1 MKYLVRDVVY
11 EVCVFGFVGRH
22 LKGDYYYVLA
32 WILFSGCYNG
42 YMEDTKFSLNQT
54 PISTILAWVESG
66 AIAIPE
72 IQRPFVWM
80 SWQVRDLMDSL
91 YQGYPVGY
99 IITWQNPDVKLK
111 DGSTSQG
118 KRILID
124 GQQRITA
131 LRAAMS
137 GLDVIDKK
145 YKKKRIAISFN
156 PLTEEFRTHTVSTIR
171 GKEWISDI
179 AEVMVNGYDT
189 LTFVE
194 EYVAKNPSLT
204 RQEVNTRLNR
214 LIQIKNKQIG
224 EIQLSPSLDINIVNE
239 IFVRINASGVNLSNA
254 DFAMSK
260 IAVYEN
266 EPGDEMGMKL
276 RKFIDYFAHLSVAP
290 EQFEIIKENDTE
302 FAKTDYFTKISWL
315 KNETDDLY
323 DPSYNDIIRVV
334 GLTQF
339 ARGKLGDI
347 VALLSGRNFE
357 TRQDEKEI
365 ADESFRKLEK
375 GLYQFTNEN
384 KFKHFVQNI
393 LRGSG
398 YDEPSMLIAR
408 NAVNY
413 AYAMY
418 LRLFDIGENH
428 TEANSLVRR
437 LLAISLLTGR
447 HSGSFETKF
456 EQDIKRI
463 QNPGD
468 LAKFVATLEKQELA
482 DIFWDSTLVDE
493 LDKPTINN
501 PFWHMFVAAQNKLL
515 KQGFLSKSNIA
526 RDLATDDVH
535 HIFPKNYLVKHGY
548 DKTKYNRIANFV
560 HLRNDINIS
569 VGDLAPRD
577 YLNDILSSKNDHHS
591 DITSEDELKSNFG
604 DNAVPILL
612 MKAVA
617 VDYEEFLK
625 QRQRLMAKM
634 LKEYYRSL

>member
-1 MKYLVRDVVY
+1 
-11 EVCVFGFVGRH
+11 
-22 LKGDYYYVLA
+22 
-32 WILFSGCYNG
+32 
-42 YMEDTKFSLNQT
+42 MEDTKFSLNQT

-131 LRAAMS
+131 LRAAIS
-137 GLDVIDKK
+137 GLNVVDKK
-145 YKKKRIAISFN
+145 YKKRRIAISFN
-156 PLTEEFRTHTVSTIR
+156 PLTEEFRTRTSSTER

-189 LTFVE
+189 LTFVD
-194 EYVAKNPSLT
+194 EYVARNPGTT
-204 RQEVNTRLNR
+204 RQEINSRLNR

-260 IAVYEN
+260 IAVYEKD
-266 EPGDEMGMKL
+266 PGDEMGMRL
-276 RKFIDYFAHLSVAP
+276 RKFIDYFAHLSAAP
-290 EQFEIIKENDTE
+290 DQFKDIAQNDTE
-302 FAKTDYFTKISWL
+302 FAKTDYFAKIAWL

-323 DPSYNDIIRVV
+323 DPTYNDIIRVV

-339 ARGKLGDI
+339 ARGKLGD
-347 VALLSGRNFE
+347 VVSLLSGRNFE

-365 ADESFRKLEK
+365 ADLSFQKLEK

-384 KFKHFVQNI
+384 KFKQFVQNI

-398 YDEPSMLIAR
+398 YDEPNMLIAR

-413 AYAMY
+413 VYAMY
-418 LRLFDIGENH
+418 LRLLDIGENH
-428 TEANSLVRR
+428 ADANSLVRR
-437 LLAISLLTGR
+437 LLAISLMTGR
-447 HSGSFETKF
+447 HSGSFETQF

-463 QNPGD
+463 QSAGD
-468 LAKFVATLEKQELA
+468 MAKFVATLEEQELS
-482 DIFWDSTLVDE
+482 DVFWNSTLVDE
-493 LDKPTINN
+493 FDKPTTNN
-501 PFWHMFVAAQNKLL
+501 PFWHMFIAAQNKLL
-515 KQGFLSKSNIA
+515 KQSFLSKNNIA
-526 RDLATDDVH
+526 RDLATDDIH

-548 DKTKYNRIANFV
+548 DKSKYNRIANFV

-569 VGDLAPRD
+569 VSDLAPRE
-577 YLNDILSSKNDHHS
+577 YLGDILSGNNNHHS
-591 DITSEDELKSNFG
+591 DIVNEAEMVNNFEY
-604 DNAVPILL
+604 NAIPKILL
-612 MKAVA
+612 QAE
-617 VDYEEFLK
+617 VDDYDEFLR
-625 QRQRLMAKM
+625 QRQVLMAEM
-634 LKEYYRSL
+634 VREYYKTL

>member
-1 MKYLVRDVVY
+1 
-11 EVCVFGFVGRH
+11 
-22 LKGDYYYVLA
+22 
-32 WILFSGCYNG
+32 
-42 YMEDTKFSLNQT
+42 MEDTKFSLNQT

-72 IQRPFVWM
+72 IQRPFVWT
-80 SWQVRDLMDSL
+80 STQVRDLMDSL

-131 LRAAMS
+131 LRAAIS
-137 GLDVIDKK
+137 GLNVVDKK
-145 YKKKRIAISFN
+145 YKKRRIAISFN
-156 PLTEEFRTHTVSTIR
+156 PLTEEFRTRTSSTER

-189 LTFVE
+189 LTFVD
-194 EYVAKNPSLT
+194 EYVARNPGTT
-204 RQEVNTRLNR
+204 RQEINSRLNR

-260 IAVYEN
+260 IAVYEKD
-266 EPGDEMGMKL
+266 PGDEMGMRL
-276 RKFIDYFAHLSVAP
+276 RKFIDYFAHLSAAP
-290 EQFEIIKENDTE
+290 DQFKDIAQNDTE
-302 FAKTDYFTKISWL
+302 FAKTDYFAKIAWL

-323 DPSYNDIIRVV
+323 DPTYNDIIRVV

-339 ARGKLGDI
+339 ARGKLGD
-347 VALLSGRNFE
+347 VVSLLSGRNFE

-365 ADESFRKLEK
+365 ADLSFQKLEK

-384 KFKHFVQNI
+384 KFKQFVQNI

-398 YDEPSMLIAR
+398 YDEPNMLIAR

-418 LRLFDIGENH
+418 LRLLDIGENH
-428 TEANSLVRR
+428 ADANSLVRR
-437 LLAISLLTGR
+437 LLAISLMTGR
-447 HSGSFETKF
+447 HSGSFETQF

-463 QNPGD
+463 QSTGD
-468 LAKFVATLEKQELA
+468 MAKFVATLEEQELS
-482 DIFWDSTLVDE
+482 DIFWNSTLVDE
-493 LDKPTINN
+493 FDKPTTNN
-501 PFWHMFVAAQNKLL
+501 PFWHMFIAAQNKLL
-515 KQGFLSKSNIA
+515 KQSFLSKNNIA
-526 RDLATDDVH
+526 RDLATDDIH

-548 DKTKYNRIANFV
+548 DKSKYNRIANFV

-569 VGDLAPRD
+569 VSDLAPRE
-577 YLNDILSSKNDHHS
+577 YLGDILSGGNNHHS
-591 DITSEDELKSNFG
+591 DIVNEAEMINNFK
-604 DNAVPILL
+604 DNAIPKILL
-612 MKAVA
+612 QAE
-617 VDYEEFLK
+617 VDDYDEFL
-625 QRQRLMAKM
+625 RQGKC
-634 LKEYYRSL
+634 

>member
-1 MKYLVRDVVY
+1 
-11 EVCVFGFVGRH
+11 
-22 LKGDYYYVLA
+22 
-32 WILFSGCYNG
+32 
-42 YMEDTKFSLNQT
+42 MEDTKFSLNQT

-72 IQRPFVWM
+72 IQRPFVWT
-80 SWQVRDLMDSL
+80 STQVRDLMDSL

-131 LRAAMS
+131 LRAAIS
-137 GLDVIDKK
+137 GLNVVDKK
-145 YKKKRIAISFN
+145 YKKRRIAISFN
-156 PLTEEFRTHTVSTIR
+156 PLTEEFRTRTSSTER

-189 LTFVE
+189 LTFVD
-194 EYVAKNPSLT
+194 EYVARNPGTT
-204 RQEVNTRLNR
+204 RQEINSRLNL

-260 IAVYEN
+260 IAVYEKD
-266 EPGDEMGMKL
+266 PGDEMGMRL
-276 RKFIDYFAHLSVAP
+276 RKFIDYFAHLSAAP
-290 EQFEIIKENDTE
+290 DQFKDIAQNDTE
-302 FAKTDYFTKISWL
+302 FAKTDYFAKIAWL

-323 DPSYNDIIRVV
+323 DPTYNDIIRVV

-339 ARGKLGDI
+339 ARGKLGD
-347 VALLSGRNFE
+347 VVSLLSGRNFE

-365 ADESFRKLEK
+365 ADLSFQKLEK

-384 KFKHFVQNI
+384 KFKQFVQNI

-398 YDEPSMLIAR
+398 YDEPNMLIAR

-418 LRLFDIGENH
+418 LRLLDVGENH
-428 TEANSLVRR
+428 ADANSLVRR
-437 LLAISLLTGR
+437 LLAISLMTGR
-447 HSGSFETKF
+447 HSGSFETQF

-463 QNPGD
+463 QSAGD
-468 LAKFVATLEKQELA
+468 MVKFIATLEEQELS
-482 DIFWDSTLVDE
+482 DVFWNSTLVDE
-493 LDKPTINN
+493 FDKPTTNN
-501 PFWHMFVAAQNKLL
+501 PFWHMFIAAQNKLL
-515 KQGFLSKSNIA
+515 KQSFLSKNNIA
-526 RDLATDDVH
+526 RDLATDDIH

-548 DKTKYNRIANFV
+548 DKSKYNRIANFV

-569 VGDLAPRD
+569 VSDLAPRE
-577 YLNDILSSKNDHHS
+577 YLGDIISGGNNHHS
-591 DITSEDELKSNFG
+591 DIVNEAEMINNFK
-604 DNAVPILL
+604 DNAIPKILL
-612 MKAVA
+612 QAE
-617 VDYEEFLK
+617 VDDYDEFLR
-625 QRQRLMAKM
+625 QRQVLMAEM
-634 LKEYYRSL
+634 VREYYKTL

>member
-1 MKYLVRDVVY
+1 
-11 EVCVFGFVGRH
+11 
-22 LKGDYYYVLA
+22 
-32 WILFSGCYNG
+32 
-42 YMEDTKFSLNQT
+42 MEDTKFSLNQT

-72 IQRPFVWM
+72 IQRPFVWT
-80 SWQVRDLMDSL
+80 STQVRDLMDSL

-131 LRAAMS
+131 LRVAIS
-137 GLDVIDKK
+137 GLNVVDKK
-145 YKKKRIAISFN
+145 YKKRRIAISFN
-156 PLTEEFRTHTVSTIR
+156 PLTEEFRTRTSSTER
-171 GKEWISDI
+171 GKEWIGDI

-189 LTFVE
+189 LTFVD
-194 EYVAKNPSLT
+194 EYVARNPGTT
-204 RQEVNTRLNR
+204 RQKVNARLNR

-260 IAVYEN
+260 IAVYEKD
-266 EPGDEMGMKL
+266 PGDEMGMRL
-276 RKFIDYFAHLSVAP
+276 RKFIDYFAHLSAAP
-290 EQFEIIKENDTE
+290 DQFKDIAQNDTE
-302 FAKTDYFTKISWL
+302 FAKTDYFAKIAWL

-323 DPSYNDIIRVV
+323 DPTYNDIIRVV

-339 ARGKLGDI
+339 ARGKLGD
-347 VALLSGRNFE
+347 VVSLLSGRNFE

-365 ADESFRKLEK
+365 ADLSFQKLEK

-384 KFKHFVQNI
+384 KFKQFVQNI

-398 YDEPSMLIAR
+398 YDEPNMLIAR

-418 LRLFDIGENH
+418 LRLLDIGENH
-428 TEANSLVRR
+428 ADANSLVRR
-437 LLAISLLTGR
+437 LLAISLMTGR
-447 HSGSFETKF
+447 HSGSFETQF

-463 QNPGD
+463 QSAGD
-468 LAKFVATLEKQELA
+468 MAKFIATLEEQELS
-482 DIFWDSTLVDE
+482 DVFWNSTLVDE
-493 LDKPTINN
+493 FDKPTTNN
-501 PFWHMFVAAQNKLL
+501 PFWHMFIAAQNKLL
-515 KQGFLSKSNIA
+515 KQSFLSKNNIA
-526 RDLATDDVH
+526 RDLATDDIH

-548 DKTKYNRIANFV
+548 DKSKYNRIANFV

-569 VGDLAPRD
+569 VSDLAPRE
-577 YLNDILSSKNDHHS
+577 YLGDILSGGNNHHS
-591 DITSEDELKSNFG
+591 DIVNKAEMVNNFE
-604 DNAVPILL
+604 DNAVPKILL
-612 MKAVA
+612 RAEA
-617 VDYEEFLK
+617 DDYDEFLQ
-625 QRQRLMAKM
+625 QRQVLMAEM
-634 LKEYYRSL
+634 VREYYKGL

>member
-1 MKYLVRDVVY
+1 
-11 EVCVFGFVGRH
+11 
-22 LKGDYYYVLA
+22 
-32 WILFSGCYNG
+32 
-42 YMEDTKFSLNQT
+42 MEDTKFSLNQT

-72 IQRPFVWM
+72 IQRPFVWT
-80 SWQVRDLMDSL
+80 STQVRDLMDSL

-99 IITWQNPDVKLK
+99 IITWQNPDIKLK
-111 DGSTSQG
+111 DGTTSQG

-131 LRAAMS
+131 LRAAIS
-137 GLDVIDKK
+137 GLNVVDKK
-145 YKKKRIAISFN
+145 YKKRRIAISFN
-156 PLTEEFRTHTVSTIR
+156 PLTEEFRTRTSSTER

-189 LTFVE
+189 LTFVD
-194 EYVAKNPSLT
+194 EYVARNPGTT
-204 RQEVNTRLNR
+204 RQKVNARLNR

-260 IAVYEN
+260 IAVYEKD
-266 EPGDEMGMKL
+266 PGDEMGMRL
-276 RKFIDYFAHLSVAP
+276 RKFIDYFAHLSAAP
-290 EQFEIIKENDTE
+290 DQFKDIAQNDTE
-302 FAKTDYFTKISWL
+302 FAKTDYFAKIAWL

-323 DPSYNDIIRVV
+323 DPTYSDIIRVV

-339 ARGKLGDI
+339 ARGKLGD
-347 VALLSGRNFE
+347 VVSLLSGRNFE

-365 ADESFRKLEK
+365 ADLSFQKLEK

-384 KFKHFVQNI
+384 KFKQFVQNI

-398 YDEPSMLIAR
+398 YDEPNMLIAR

-418 LRLFDIGENH
+418 LRLLDVGENH
-428 TEANSLVRR
+428 ADANSLVRR
-437 LLAISLLTGR
+437 LLAISLMTGR
-447 HSGSFETKF
+447 HSGSFETQF

-463 QNPGD
+463 QSSGD
-468 LAKFVATLEKQELA
+468 MAKFIAMLEEQELSEV
-482 DIFWDSTLVDE
+482 FWNSTLVDE
-493 LDKPTINN
+493 FDKPTTNN
-501 PFWHMFVAAQNKLL
+501 PFWHMFIAAQNKLL
-515 KQGFLSKSNIA
+515 KQSFLSKNNIA
-526 RDLATDDVH
+526 RDLATDDIH

-548 DKTKYNRIANFV
+548 DKSKYNRIANFV

-569 VGDLAPRD
+569 VSDLAPRE
-577 YLNDILSSKNDHHS
+577 YLGDILSGGNNHHS
-591 DITSEDELKSNFG
+591 DIVNEAEMVNNFK
-604 DNAVPILL
+604 DNAIPKILL
-612 MKAVA
+612 QAEA
-617 VDYEEFLK
+617 DDYDEFLQ
-625 QRQRLMAKM
+625 QRQRLMAEM
-634 LKEYYRSL
+634 VRDYYKGL

>member
-1 MKYLVRDVVY
+1 
-11 EVCVFGFVGRH
+11 
-22 LKGDYYYVLA
+22 
-32 WILFSGCYNG
+32 
-42 YMEDTKFSLNQT
+42 MEDTKFSLNQT

-72 IQRPFVWM
+72 IQRPFVWT
-80 SWQVRDLMDSL
+80 STQVRDLMDSL

-131 LRAAMS
+131 LRVAIS
-137 GLDVIDKK
+137 GLNVVDKK
-145 YKKKRIAISFN
+145 YKKRRIAISFN
-156 PLTEEFRTHTVSTIR
+156 PLTEEFRTRTSSTER
-171 GKEWISDI
+171 GKEWIGDI

-189 LTFVE
+189 LTFVD
-194 EYVAKNPSLT
+194 EYVARNPGTT
-204 RQEVNTRLNR
+204 RQKVNARLNR

-260 IAVYEN
+260 IAVYEKD
-266 EPGDEMGMKL
+266 PGDEMGMRL
-276 RKFIDYFAHLSVAP
+276 RKFIDYFAHLSAAP
-290 EQFEIIKENDTE
+290 DQFKDIAQNDTE
-302 FAKTDYFTKISWL
+302 FAKTDYFAKIAWL

-323 DPSYNDIIRVV
+323 DPTYNDIIRVV

-339 ARGKLGDI
+339 ARGKLGD
-347 VALLSGRNFE
+347 VVSLLSGRNFE

-365 ADESFRKLEK
+365 ADLSFQKLEK

-384 KFKHFVQNI
+384 KFKQFVQNI

-398 YDEPSMLIAR
+398 YDEPNMLIAR

-418 LRLFDIGENH
+418 LRLLDIGENH
-428 TEANSLVRR
+428 ADANSLVRR
-437 LLAISLLTGR
+437 LLAISLMTGR
-447 HSGSFETKF
+447 HSGSFETQF

-463 QNPGD
+463 QSTGD
-468 LAKFVATLEKQELA
+468 MAKFVATLEEQELS
-482 DIFWDSTLVDE
+482 DIFWNSTLVDE
-493 LDKPTINN
+493 FDKPTTNN
-501 PFWHMFVAAQNKLL
+501 PFWHMFIAAQNKLL
-515 KQGFLSKSNIA
+515 KQSFLSKNNIA
-526 RDLATDDVH
+526 RDLATDDIH

-548 DKTKYNRIANFV
+548 DKSKYNRIANFV

-569 VGDLAPRD
+569 VSDLAPRE
-577 YLNDILSSKNDHHS
+577 YLGDILSGGNNHHS
-591 DITSEDELKSNFG
+591 DIVNKAEMVNNFE
-604 DNAVPILL
+604 DNAVPKILL
-612 MKAVA
+612 RAEA
-617 VDYEEFLK
+617 DDYDEFLQ
-625 QRQRLMAKM
+625 QRQVLMAEM
-634 LKEYYRSL
+634 VREYYKGL

>member
-1 MKYLVRDVVY
+1 
-11 EVCVFGFVGRH
+11 
-22 LKGDYYYVLA
+22 
-32 WILFSGCYNG
+32 
-42 YMEDTKFSLNQT
+42 MEDTKFSLNQT

-131 LRAAMS
+131 LRAAIS
-137 GLDVIDKK
+137 GLNVVDKK
-145 YKKKRIAISFN
+145 YKKRRIAISFN
-156 PLTEEFRTHTVSTIR
+156 PLTEEFRTRTSSTER

-189 LTFVE
+189 LTFVD
-194 EYVAKNPSLT
+194 EYVARNPGTT
-204 RQEVNTRLNR
+204 RQEINSRLNR

-260 IAVYEN
+260 IAVYEKD
-266 EPGDEMGMKL
+266 PGDEMGMRL
-276 RKFIDYFAHLSVAP
+276 RKFIDYFAHLSAAP
-290 EQFEIIKENDTE
+290 DQFKDIAQNDTE
-302 FAKTDYFTKISWL
+302 FAKTDYFAKIAWL

-323 DPSYNDIIRVV
+323 DPTYNDIIRVV

-339 ARGKLGDI
+339 ARGKLGD
-347 VALLSGRNFE
+347 VVSLLSGRNFE

-365 ADESFRKLEK
+365 ADLSFQKLEK

-384 KFKHFVQNI
+384 KFKQFVQNI

-398 YDEPSMLIAR
+398 YDEPNMLIAR

-418 LRLFDIGENH
+418 LRLLDIGENH
-428 TEANSLVRR
+428 ADANSLVRR
-437 LLAISLLTGR
+437 LLAISLMTGR
-447 HSGSFETKF
+447 HSGGFETQF

-463 QNPGD
+463 QSAGD
-468 LAKFVATLEKQELA
+468 MAKFIATLEEQELS
-482 DIFWDSTLVDE
+482 DVFWSSTLVDE
-493 LDKPTINN
+493 FDKPTTNN
-501 PFWHMFVAAQNKLL
+501 PFWHMFIAAQNKLL
-515 KQGFLSKSNIA
+515 KQSFLSKNNIA
-526 RDLATDDVH
+526 RDLATDDIH

-548 DKTKYNRIANFV
+548 DKSKYNRIANFV
-560 HLRNDINIS
+560 HLRNDINILVS
-569 VGDLAPRD
+569 DLAPRE
-577 YLNDILSSKNDHHS
+577 YLGDILSGNNNHHS
-591 DITSEDELKSNFG
+591 DIVNEAEMINNFE
-604 DNAVPILL
+604 DNAIPKILL
-612 MKAVA
+612 QAE
-617 VDYEEFLK
+617 VDDYDEFLR
-625 QRQRLMAKM
+625 QRQVLMAEM
-634 LKEYYRSL
+634 VREYYKTL

>member
-1 MKYLVRDVVY
+1 
-11 EVCVFGFVGRH
+11 
-22 LKGDYYYVLA
+22 
-32 WILFSGCYNG
+32 
-42 YMEDTKFSLNQT
+42 MEDTKFSLNQT

-72 IQRPFVWM
+72 IQRPFVWT
-80 SWQVRDLMDSL
+80 STQVRDLMDSL

-131 LRAAMS
+131 LRAAIS
-137 GLDVIDKK
+137 GLNVVDKK
-145 YKKKRIAISFN
+145 YKKRRIAISFN
-156 PLTEEFRTHTVSTIR
+156 PLTEEFRTRTSSTER

-189 LTFVE
+189 LTFVD
-194 EYVAKNPSLT
+194 EYVARNPGTT
-204 RQEVNTRLNR
+204 RQEINSRLNR

-260 IAVYEN
+260 IAVYEKD
-266 EPGDEMGMKL
+266 PGDEMGMRL
-276 RKFIDYFAHLSVAP
+276 RKFIDYFAHLSAAP
-290 EQFEIIKENDTE
+290 DQFKDIAQNDTE
-302 FAKTDYFTKISWL
+302 FAKTDYFAKIAWL

-323 DPSYNDIIRVV
+323 DPTYNDIIRVV

-339 ARGKLGDI
+339 ARGKLGD
-347 VALLSGRNFE
+347 VVSLLSGRNFE

-365 ADESFRKLEK
+365 ADLSFQKLEK

-384 KFKHFVQNI
+384 KFKQFVQNI

-398 YDEPSMLIAR
+398 YDEPNMLIAR

-418 LRLFDIGENH
+418 LRLLDIGENH
-428 TEANSLVRR
+428 ADANSLVRR
-437 LLAISLLTGR
+437 LLAISLMTGR
-447 HSGSFETKF
+447 HSGSFETQF

-463 QNPGD
+463 QSTGD
-468 LAKFVATLEKQELA
+468 MAKFVATLEEQELS
-482 DIFWDSTLVDE
+482 DIFWNSTLVDE
-493 LDKPTINN
+493 FDKPTTNN
-501 PFWHMFVAAQNKLL
+501 PFWHMFIAAQNKLL
-515 KQGFLSKSNIA
+515 KQSFLSKNNIA
-526 RDLATDDVH
+526 RDLATDDIH

-548 DKTKYNRIANFV
+548 DKSKYNRIANFV

-569 VGDLAPRD
+569 VSDLAPRE
-577 YLNDILSSKNDHHS
+577 YLGDILSGGNNHHS
-591 DITSEDELKSNFG
+591 DIVNEAEMINNFE
-604 DNAVPILL
+604 DNAIPKILL
-612 MKAVA
+612 QAE
-617 VDYEEFLK
+617 VDDYDEFLR
-625 QRQRLMAKM
+625 QRQVLMAEM
-634 LKEYYRSL
+634 VREYYKTL

>member
-1 MKYLVRDVVY
+1 
-11 EVCVFGFVGRH
+11 
-22 LKGDYYYVLA
+22 
-32 WILFSGCYNG
+32 
-42 YMEDTKFSLNQT
+42 MEDTKFSLNQT

-72 IQRPFVWM
+72 IQRLFVWT
-80 SWQVRDLMDSL
+80 STQVRDLMDSL

-131 LRAAMS
+131 LRAAIS
-137 GLDVIDKK
+137 GLNVVDKK
-145 YKKKRIAISFN
+145 YKKRRIAISFN
-156 PLTEEFRTHTVSTIR
+156 PLTEEFRTRTSSTER

-189 LTFVE
+189 LTFVD
-194 EYVAKNPSLT
+194 EYVARNPGTT
-204 RQEVNTRLNR
+204 RQEINSRLNR

-260 IAVYEN
+260 IAVYEKD
-266 EPGDEMGMKL
+266 PGDEMGMRL
-276 RKFIDYFAHLSVAP
+276 RKFIDYFAHLSAAP
-290 EQFEIIKENDTE
+290 DQFKDIAQNDTE
-302 FAKTDYFTKISWL
+302 FAKTDYFAKIAWL

-323 DPSYNDIIRVV
+323 DPIYNDIIRVV

-339 ARGKLGDI
+339 ARGKLGD
-347 VALLSGRNFE
+347 VVSLLSGRNFE

-365 ADESFRKLEK
+365 ADLSFQKLEK

-384 KFKHFVQNI
+384 KFKQFVQNI

-398 YDEPSMLIAR
+398 YDEPNMLIAR

-418 LRLFDIGENH
+418 LRLLDIGENH
-428 TEANSLVRR
+428 ADANSLVRR
-437 LLAISLLTGR
+437 LLAISLMTGR
-447 HSGSFETKF
+447 HSGGFETQF

-463 QNPGD
+463 QSAGD
-468 LAKFVATLEKQELA
+468 MAKFIATLEEQELS
-482 DIFWDSTLVDE
+482 DVFWNSTLVDE
-493 LDKPTINN
+493 FDKPTTNN
-501 PFWHMFVAAQNKLL
+501 PFWHMFIAAQNKLL
-515 KQGFLSKSNIA
+515 KQSFLSKNNIA
-526 RDLATDDVH
+526 RDLATDDIH

-548 DKTKYNRIANFV
+548 DKSKYNRIANFV

-569 VGDLAPRD
+569 VSDLAPRE
-577 YLNDILSSKNDHHS
+577 YLGDILSGGNNHHS
-591 DITSEDELKSNFG
+591 DIVNEAEMINNFE
-604 DNAVPILL
+604 DNAIPKILL
-612 MKAVA
+612 QAE
-617 VDYEEFLK
+617 VDDYDEFLR
-625 QRQRLMAKM
+625 QRQVLMAEM
-634 LKEYYRSL
+634 VREYYKTL

>member
-1 MKYLVRDVVY
+1 
-11 EVCVFGFVGRH
+11 
-22 LKGDYYYVLA
+22 
-32 WILFSGCYNG
+32 
-42 YMEDTKFSLNQT
+42 MEDTKFSLNQT

-72 IQRPFVWM
+72 IQRPFVWT
-80 SWQVRDLMDSL
+80 STQVRDLMDSL

-131 LRAAMS
+131 LRAAIS
-137 GLDVIDKK
+137 GLNVVDKK
-145 YKKKRIAISFN
+145 YKKRRIAISFN
-156 PLTEEFRTHTVSTIR
+156 PLTEEFRTRTSSTER

-189 LTFVE
+189 LTFVD
-194 EYVAKNPSLT
+194 EYIARNPGTT
-204 RQEVNTRLNR
+204 RQEINSRLNR

-260 IAVYEN
+260 IAVYEKD
-266 EPGDEMGMKL
+266 PGDEMGMRL
-276 RKFIDYFAHLSVAP
+276 RKFIDYFAHLSAAP
-290 EQFEIIKENDTE
+290 DQFKDIAQNDTE
-302 FAKTDYFTKISWL
+302 FAKTDYFAKIAWL

-323 DPSYNDIIRVV
+323 DPTYNDIIRVV

-339 ARGKLGDI
+339 ARGKLGD
-347 VALLSGRNFE
+347 VVSLLSGRNFE

-365 ADESFRKLEK
+365 ADLSFQKLEK

-384 KFKHFVQNI
+384 KFKQFVQNS

-398 YDEPSMLIAR
+398 YDEPNMLIAR

-418 LRLFDIGENH
+418 LRLLDIGENH
-428 TEANSLVRR
+428 ADANSLVRR
-437 LLAISLLTGR
+437 LLAISLMTGR
-447 HSGSFETKF
+447 HYGGFETQF

-463 QNPGD
+463 QSAGD
-468 LAKFVATLEKQELA
+468 MAKFIATLEEQELS
-482 DIFWDSTLVDE
+482 DVFWNSTLVDE
-493 LDKPTINN
+493 FDKPTTNN
-501 PFWHMFVAAQNKLL
+501 PFWHMFIAAQNKLL
-515 KQGFLSKSNIA
+515 KQSFLSKNNIA
-526 RDLATDDVH
+526 RDLATDDIH

-548 DKTKYNRIANFV
+548 DKSKYNRIANFV
-560 HLRNDINIS
+560 YLRNDINIS
-569 VGDLAPRD
+569 VSDLAPRE
-577 YLNDILSSKNDHHS
+577 YLGDILSGGNNHHS
-591 DITSEDELKSNFG
+591 DIVNEAEMINNFE
-604 DNAVPILL
+604 DNAIPKILL
-612 MKAVA
+612 QAE
-617 VDYEEFLK
+617 VDDYDEFLR
-625 QRQRLMAKM
+625 QRQVLMAEM
-634 LKEYYRSL
+634 VREYYKTL

>member
-1 MKYLVRDVVY
+1 
-11 EVCVFGFVGRH
+11 
-22 LKGDYYYVLA
+22 
-32 WILFSGCYNG
+32 
-42 YMEDTKFSLNQT
+42 MEDTKFSLNQT

-131 LRAAMS
+131 LRAAIS

-156 PLTEEFRTHTVSTIR
+156 PLTEEFRTRTVSTVR

-194 EYVAKNPSLT
+194 EYAEKNPSLT

-290 EQFEIIKENDTE
+290 EQFDIIKENDTE

-428 TEANSLVRR
+428 AEANSLVRR

-468 LAKFVATLEKQELA
+468 LAKFVTTLEKQELS

-515 KQGFLSKSNIA
+515 KQGFLSKNNIA

-577 YLNDILSSKNDHHS
+577 YLSDILSSKNDHHS
-591 DITSEDELKSNFG
+591 DITGEDELKSNFS
-604 DNAVPILL
+604 DNAIPILL

>member
-1 MKYLVRDVVY
+1 
-11 EVCVFGFVGRH
+11 
-22 LKGDYYYVLA
+22 
-32 WILFSGCYNG
+32 
-42 YMEDTKFSLNQT
+42 MEDTRFSLNQT

-72 IQRPFVWM
+72 IQRPFVWT
-80 SWQVRDLMDSL
+80 STQVRDLMDSL

-99 IITWQNPDVKLK
+99 IITWQNPDIKLK
-111 DGSTSQG
+111 DGTTSQG

-131 LRAAMS
+131 LRAAIS
-137 GLDVIDKK
+137 GLNVVDKK
-145 YKKKRIAISFN
+145 YKKRRIAISFN
-156 PLTEEFRTHTVSTIR
+156 PLTEEFRTRTSSTER

-189 LTFVE
+189 LTFVD
-194 EYVAKNPSLT
+194 EYVARNPGTT
-204 RQEVNTRLNR
+204 RQKVNARLNR

-260 IAVYEN
+260 IAVYEKD
-266 EPGDEMGMKL
+266 PGDEMGMRL
-276 RKFIDYFAHLSVAP
+276 RKFIDYFAHLSAAP
-290 EQFEIIKENDTE
+290 DQFKDIAQNDTE
-302 FAKTDYFTKISWL
+302 FAKTDYFAKIAWL

-323 DPSYNDIIRVV
+323 DPTYSDIIRVV

-339 ARGKLGDI
+339 ARGKLGD
-347 VALLSGRNFE
+347 VVSLLSGRNFE

-365 ADESFRKLEK
+365 ADLSFQKLEK

-384 KFKHFVQNI
+384 KFKQFVQNI

-398 YDEPSMLIAR
+398 YDEPNMLIAR

-418 LRLFDIGENH
+418 LRLLDVGENH
-428 TEANSLVRR
+428 ADANSLVRR
-437 LLAISLLTGR
+437 LLAISLMTGR
-447 HSGSFETKF
+447 HSGSFETQF

-463 QNPGD
+463 QSSGD
-468 LAKFVATLEKQELA
+468 MAKFIAMLEEQELSEV
-482 DIFWDSTLVDE
+482 FWNSTLVDE
-493 LDKPTINN
+493 FDKPTTNN
-501 PFWHMFVAAQNKLL
+501 PFWHMFIAAQNKLL
-515 KQGFLSKSNIA
+515 KQSFLSKNNIA
-526 RDLATDDVH
+526 RDLATDDIH

-548 DKTKYNRIANFV
+548 DKSKYNRIANFV

-569 VGDLAPRD
+569 VSDLAPRE
-577 YLNDILSSKNDHHS
+577 YLGDILSGGNNHHS
-591 DITSEDELKSNFG
+591 DIVNEAEMVNNFK
-604 DNAVPILL
+604 DNAIPKILL
-612 MKAVA
+612 QAEA
-617 VDYEEFLK
+617 DDYDEFLQ
-625 QRQRLMAKM
+625 QRQRLMAEM
-634 LKEYYRSL
+634 VRDYYKGL

>member
-1 MKYLVRDVVY
+1 
-11 EVCVFGFVGRH
+11 
-22 LKGDYYYVLA
+22 
-32 WILFSGCYNG
+32 
-42 YMEDTKFSLNQT
+42 MEDTKFSLNQT

-72 IQRPFVWM
+72 IQRPFVWT
-80 SWQVRDLMDSL
+80 STQVRDLMDSL

-99 IITWQNPDVKLK
+99 IITCQNPDVKLK

-131 LRAAMS
+131 LRAAIS
-137 GLDVIDKK
+137 GLNVVDKK
-145 YKKKRIAISFN
+145 YKKRRIAISFN
-156 PLTEEFRTHTVSTIR
+156 PLTEEFRTRTSSTER

-189 LTFVE
+189 LTFVD
-194 EYVAKNPSLT
+194 EYVARNPGTT
-204 RQEVNTRLNR
+204 RQEINSRLNR

-260 IAVYEN
+260 IAVYEKD
-266 EPGDEMGMKL
+266 PGDEMGMRL
-276 RKFIDYFAHLSVAP
+276 RKFIDYFAHLSAAP
-290 EQFEIIKENDTE
+290 DQFKDIAQNDSE
-302 FAKTDYFTKISWL
+302 FAKTDYFAKIAWL

-323 DPSYNDIIRVV
+323 DPTYNDIIRVV

-339 ARGKLGDI
+339 ARGKLGD
-347 VALLSGRNFE
+347 VVSLLSGRNFE

-365 ADESFRKLEK
+365 ADLSFQKLEK

-384 KFKHFVQNI
+384 KFKQFVQNI

-398 YDEPSMLIAR
+398 YDEPNMLIAR

-418 LRLFDIGENH
+418 LRLLDIGENH
-428 TEANSLVRR
+428 ADANSLVRR
-437 LLAISLLTGR
+437 LLAISLMTGR
-447 HSGSFETKF
+447 HSGGFETQF

-463 QNPGD
+463 QSAGD
-468 LAKFVATLEKQELA
+468 MAKFIATLEEQELS
-482 DIFWDSTLVDE
+482 DVFWNSTLVDE
-493 LDKPTINN
+493 FDKPTTNN
-501 PFWHMFVAAQNKLL
+501 PFWHMFIAAQNKLL
-515 KQGFLSKSNIA
+515 KQSFLSKNNIA
-526 RDLATDDVH
+526 RDLATDDIH

-548 DKTKYNRIANFV
+548 DKSKYNRIANFV

-569 VGDLAPRD
+569 VSDLAPRE
-577 YLNDILSSKNDHHS
+577 YLGDILSGGNNHHS
-591 DITSEDELKSNFG
+591 DIVNEAEMINNFE
-604 DNAVPILL
+604 DNAIPKILL
-612 MKAVA
+612 QAE
-617 VDYEEFLK
+617 VDDYDEFLQ
-625 QRQRLMAKM
+625 QRQVLMAEM
-634 LKEYYRSL
+634 VREYYKTL

>member
-1 MKYLVRDVVY
+1 
-11 EVCVFGFVGRH
+11 
-22 LKGDYYYVLA
+22 
-32 WILFSGCYNG
+32 
-42 YMEDTKFSLNQT
+42 MEDTKFSLNQT

-72 IQRPFVWM
+72 IQRPFVWT
-80 SWQVRDLMDSL
+80 STQVRDLMDSL

-131 LRAAMS
+131 LRAAIS
-137 GLDVIDKK
+137 GLNVVDKK
-145 YKKKRIAISFN
+145 YKKRRIAISFN
-156 PLTEEFRTHTVSTIR
+156 PLTEEFRTRTSSTER

-189 LTFVE
+189 LTFVD
-194 EYVAKNPSLT
+194 EYVARNPGTT
-204 RQEVNTRLNR
+204 RQEINSRLNL

-260 IAVYEN
+260 IAVYEKD
-266 EPGDEMGMKL
+266 PGDEMGMRL
-276 RKFIDYFAHLSVAP
+276 RKFIDYFAHLSAAP
-290 EQFEIIKENDTE
+290 DQFKDIAQNDTE
-302 FAKTDYFTKISWL
+302 FAKTDYFAKIAWL

-323 DPSYNDIIRVV
+323 DPTYNDIIRVV

-339 ARGKLGDI
+339 VRGKLGD
-347 VALLSGRNFE
+347 VVSLLSGRNFE

-365 ADESFRKLEK
+365 ADLSFQKLEK

-384 KFKHFVQNI
+384 KFKQFVQNI

-398 YDEPSMLIAR
+398 YDEPNMLIAR

-418 LRLFDIGENH
+418 LRLLDIGENH
-428 TEANSLVRR
+428 ADANSLVRR
-437 LLAISLLTGR
+437 LLAISLMTGR
-447 HSGSFETKF
+447 HSGGFETQF

-463 QNPGD
+463 QSAGD
-468 LAKFVATLEKQELA
+468 MAKFIATLEEQELS
-482 DIFWDSTLVDE
+482 DVFWNSTLVDE
-493 LDKPTINN
+493 FNKPTTNN
-501 PFWHMFVAAQNKLL
+501 PFWHMFIAAQNKLL
-515 KQGFLSKSNIA
+515 KQSFLSKNNIA
-526 RDLATDDVH
+526 RDLATDDIH

-548 DKTKYNRIANFV
+548 DKSKYNRIANFV

-569 VGDLAPRD
+569 VSDLAPRE
-577 YLNDILSSKNDHHS
+577 YLGDILSGNNNHHS
-591 DITSEDELKSNFG
+591 DIVNEAEMINNFK
-604 DNAVPILL
+604 DNAIPKILL
-612 MKAVA
+612 QAE
-617 VDYEEFLK
+617 VDDYDEFLQ
-625 QRQRLMAKM
+625 QRQVLMAEM
-634 LKEYYRSL
+634 VRGYYKTL

>member
-1 MKYLVRDVVY
+1 
-11 EVCVFGFVGRH
+11 
-22 LKGDYYYVLA
+22 
-32 WILFSGCYNG
+32 
-42 YMEDTKFSLNQT
+42 MEDTKFSLNQT

-131 LRAAMS
+131 LRAAIS
-137 GLDVIDKK
+137 GLNAVDKK
-145 YKKKRIAISFN
+145 YKKRRIAISFN
-156 PLTEEFRTHTVSTIR
+156 PLTEEFRTRTSSTER

-189 LTFVE
+189 LTFVD
-194 EYVAKNPSLT
+194 EYVARNPGTT
-204 RQEVNTRLNR
+204 RQEINSRLNR
-214 LIQIKNKQIG
+214 LIQIKNKQIS

-260 IAVYEN
+260 IAVYEKD
-266 EPGDEMGMKL
+266 PGDEMGMRL
-276 RKFIDYFAHLSVAP
+276 RKFIDYFAHLSAAP
-290 EQFEIIKENDTE
+290 DQFKDIAQNDTE
-302 FAKTDYFTKISWL
+302 FAKTDYFAKIAWL

-323 DPSYNDIIRVV
+323 DPTYNDIIRVV

-339 ARGKLGDI
+339 ARGKLGD
-347 VALLSGRNFE
+347 VVSLLSGRNFE

-365 ADESFRKLEK
+365 ADLPFQKLEK

-384 KFKHFVQNI
+384 KFKQFVQNI

-398 YDEPSMLIAR
+398 YDEPNMLIAR

-418 LRLFDIGENH
+418 LRLLDIGENH
-428 TEANSLVRR
+428 ADANSLVRR
-437 LLAISLLTGR
+437 LLAISLMTGR
-447 HSGSFETKF
+447 HSGGFETQF

-463 QNPGD
+463 QSAGD
-468 LAKFVATLEKQELA
+468 MAKFIATLEEQELS
-482 DIFWDSTLVDE
+482 DVFWNSTLVDE
-493 LDKPTINN
+493 FDKPTTNN
-501 PFWHMFVAAQNKLL
+501 PFWHMFIAAQNKLL
-515 KQGFLSKSNIA
+515 KQSFLSKNNIA
-526 RDLATDDVH
+526 RDLATDDIH

-548 DKTKYNRIANFV
+548 DKSKYNRIANFV

-569 VGDLAPRD
+569 VSDLAPRE
-577 YLNDILSSKNDHHS
+577 YLGDILSGNNNHHS
-591 DITSEDELKSNFG
+591 DIVNEAEMINNFE
-604 DNAVPILL
+604 DNAVPKILL
-612 MKAVA
+612 QAEA
-617 VDYEEFLK
+617 DDYDEFLQ
-625 QRQRLMAKM
+625 QRQKLMAEM
-634 LKEYYRSL
+634 VRDYYKGL

>member
-1 MKYLVRDVVY
+1 
-11 EVCVFGFVGRH
+11 
-22 LKGDYYYVLA
+22 
-32 WILFSGCYNG
+32 
-42 YMEDTKFSLNQT
+42 MEDTKFSLNQT

-131 LRAAMS
+131 LRAAIS
-137 GLDVIDKK
+137 GLNVVDKK
-145 YKKKRIAISFN
+145 YKKRRIAISFN
-156 PLTEEFRTHTVSTIR
+156 PLTEEFRTRTSSTER

-189 LTFVE
+189 LTFVD
-194 EYVAKNPSLT
+194 EYVARNPGTT
-204 RQEVNTRLNR
+204 RQEINSRLNR

-260 IAVYEN
+260 IAVYEKD
-266 EPGDEMGMKL
+266 PGDEMGMRL
-276 RKFIDYFAHLSVAP
+276 RKFIDYFTHLSAAP
-290 EQFEIIKENDTE
+290 DQFKDIAQNDTE
-302 FAKTDYFTKISWL
+302 FAKTNYFAKIAWL

-323 DPSYNDIIRVV
+323 DPTYNDIIRVV

-339 ARGKLGDI
+339 ARGKLGD
-347 VALLSGRNFE
+347 VVSLLSGRNFE

-365 ADESFRKLEK
+365 ADLSFQKLEK

-384 KFKHFVQNI
+384 KFKQFVQNI

-398 YDEPSMLIAR
+398 YDEPNMLIAR

-418 LRLFDIGENH
+418 LRLLDIGENH
-428 TEANSLVRR
+428 ADANSLVRR
-437 LLAISLLTGR
+437 LLAISLMTGR
-447 HSGSFETKF
+447 HSGGFETQF

-463 QNPGD
+463 QSAGD
-468 LAKFVATLEKQELA
+468 MAKFIATLEEQELS
-482 DIFWDSTLVDE
+482 DVFWNSTLVDE
-493 LDKPTINN
+493 FDKPTTNN
-501 PFWHMFVAAQNKLL
+501 PFWHMFIAAQNKLL
-515 KQGFLSKSNIA
+515 KQSFLSKNNIA
-526 RDLATDDVH
+526 RDLATDDIH

-548 DKTKYNRIANFV
+548 DKSKYNRIANFV

-569 VGDLAPRD
+569 VSDLAPRE
-577 YLNDILSSKNDHHS
+577 YLGDILSGGNNHHS
-591 DITSEDELKSNFG
+591 DIVNEAEMINNFE
-604 DNAVPILL
+604 DNAIPKILL
-612 MKAVA
+612 QAE
-617 VDYEEFLK
+617 VDDYDEFLR
-625 QRQRLMAKM
+625 QRQGLMAEM
-634 LKEYYRSL
+634 GREYYKTL

>member
-1 MKYLVRDVVY
+1 
-11 EVCVFGFVGRH
+11 
-22 LKGDYYYVLA
+22 
-32 WILFSGCYNG
+32 
-42 YMEDTKFSLNQT
+42 MEDTKFSLNQT

-72 IQRPFVWM
+72 IQRPFVWT
-80 SWQVRDLMDSL
+80 STQVRDLMDSL

-131 LRAAMS
+131 LRAAIS
-137 GLDVIDKK
+137 GLDVVDKK
-145 YKKKRIAISFN
+145 YKKRRIAISFN
-156 PLTEEFRTHTVSTIR
+156 PLTEEFRTRTSSTER

-189 LTFVE
+189 LTFVD
-194 EYVAKNPSLT
+194 EYVARNPGTT
-204 RQEVNTRLNR
+204 RQEINSRLNR

-260 IAVYEN
+260 IAVYEKD
-266 EPGDEMGMKL
+266 PGDEMGMRL
-276 RKFIDYFAHLSVAP
+276 RKFIDYFAHLSAAP
-290 EQFEIIKENDTE
+290 DQFKDIAQNDNE
-302 FAKTDYFTKISWL
+302 FAKTDYFSKIAWL

-323 DPSYNDIIRVV
+323 DPTYNDIIRVV

-339 ARGKLGDI
+339 ARGKLGD
-347 VALLSGRNFE
+347 VVSLLSGRNFE

-365 ADESFRKLEK
+365 ADLSFQKLEK

-384 KFKHFVQNI
+384 KFKQFVQNI

-398 YDEPSMLIAR
+398 YDEPNMLIAR

-418 LRLFDIGENH
+418 LRLLDIGENH
-428 TEANSLVRR
+428 ADANSLVRR
-437 LLAISLLTGR
+437 LLAISLMTGR
-447 HSGSFETKF
+447 HSGSFETQF

-463 QNPGD
+463 QSAGD
-468 LAKFVATLEKQELA
+468 MAKFVATLEEQELS
-482 DIFWDSTLVDE
+482 DVFWNSTLVDE
-493 LDKPTINN
+493 FDKPTTNN
-501 PFWHMFVAAQNKLL
+501 PFWHMFIAAQNKLL
-515 KQGFLSKSNIA
+515 KQSFLSKNNIA
-526 RDLATDDVH
+526 RDLATDDIH

-548 DKTKYNRIANFV
+548 DKSKYNRIANFV

-569 VGDLAPRD
+569 VSDLAPRE
-577 YLNDILSSKNDHHS
+577 YLGDILSGNNNHHS
-591 DITSEDELKSNFG
+591 DIVNEAEMVNNFEY
-604 DNAVPILL
+604 NAIPKILL
-612 MKAVA
+612 QAE
-617 VDYEEFLK
+617 VDDYDEFLR
-625 QRQRLMAKM
+625 QRQVLMAEM
-634 LKEYYRSL
+634 VREYYKTL

>member
-1 MKYLVRDVVY
+1 
-11 EVCVFGFVGRH
+11 
-22 LKGDYYYVLA
+22 
-32 WILFSGCYNG
+32 
-42 YMEDTKFSLNQT
+42 MEDTKFSLNQT

-72 IQRPFVWM
+72 IQRPFVWT
-80 SWQVRDLMDSL
+80 STQVRDLMDSL

-131 LRAAMS
+131 LRAAIS
-137 GLDVIDKK
+137 GLNVVDKK
-145 YKKKRIAISFN
+145 YKKRRIAISFN
-156 PLTEEFRTHTVSTIR
+156 PLTEEFRTRTSSTER

-189 LTFVE
+189 LTFVD
-194 EYVAKNPSLT
+194 EYVARTPGTT
-204 RQEVNTRLNR
+204 RQEINSRLNR

-260 IAVYEN
+260 IAVYEKD
-266 EPGDEMGMKL
+266 PGDEMGMRL
-276 RKFIDYFAHLSVAP
+276 RKFIDYFAHLSAAP
-290 EQFEIIKENDTE
+290 DQFKDIAQNDSE
-302 FAKTDYFTKISWL
+302 FAKTDYFAKIAWL

-323 DPSYNDIIRVV
+323 DPTYNDIIRVV

-339 ARGKLGDI
+339 ARGKLGD
-347 VALLSGRNFE
+347 VVSLLSGRNFE

-365 ADESFRKLEK
+365 ADLSFQKLEK

-384 KFKHFVQNI
+384 KFKQFVQNI

-398 YDEPSMLIAR
+398 YDEPNMLIAR

-418 LRLFDIGENH
+418 LRLLDIGENH
-428 TEANSLVRR
+428 ADANSLVRR
-437 LLAISLLTGR
+437 LLAISLMTGR
-447 HSGSFETKF
+447 HSGGFETQF

-463 QNPGD
+463 QSAGD
-468 LAKFVATLEKQELA
+468 MAKFIATLEEQELS
-482 DIFWDSTLVDE
+482 DVFWNSTLVDE
-493 LDKPTINN
+493 FNKPTTNN
-501 PFWHMFVAAQNKLL
+501 PFWHMFIAAQNKLL
-515 KQGFLSKSNIA
+515 KQSFLSKNNIA
-526 RDLATDDVH
+526 RDLATDDIH

-548 DKTKYNRIANFV
+548 DKSKYNRIANFV

-569 VGDLAPRD
+569 VSDLAPRE
-577 YLNDILSSKNDHHS
+577 YLGDILSGGNNHHS
-591 DITSEDELKSNFG
+591 DIVNEAEMINNFE
-604 DNAVPILL
+604 DNAIPKILL
-612 MKAVA
+612 QAE
-617 VDYEEFLK
+617 VDDYDEFLR
-625 QRQRLMAKM
+625 QRQVLMAEM
-634 LKEYYRSL
+634 VREYYKTL

>member
-1 MKYLVRDVVY
+1 
-11 EVCVFGFVGRH
+11 
-22 LKGDYYYVLA
+22 
-32 WILFSGCYNG
+32 
-42 YMEDTKFSLNQT
+42 MEDIKFSLNQT

-131 LRAAMS
+131 LRAAIS
-137 GLDVIDKK
+137 GLNVVDKK
-145 YKKKRIAISFN
+145 YKKRRIAISFN
-156 PLTEEFRTHTVSTIR
+156 PLTEEFRTRTSSTER

-189 LTFVE
+189 LTFVD
-194 EYVAKNPSLT
+194 EYVARNPGTT
-204 RQEVNTRLNR
+204 RQEINSRLNR

-260 IAVYEN
+260 IAVYEKD
-266 EPGDEMGMKL
+266 PGDEMGMRL
-276 RKFIDYFAHLSVAP
+276 RKFIDYFAHLSAAP
-290 EQFEIIKENDTE
+290 DQFKDIAQNDSE
-302 FAKTDYFTKISWL
+302 FAKTDYFAKIAWL

-323 DPSYNDIIRVV
+323 DPTYNDIIRVV

-339 ARGKLGDI
+339 ARGKLGD
-347 VALLSGRNFE
+347 VVSLLSGRNFE

-365 ADESFRKLEK
+365 ADLSFQKLEK
-375 GLYQFTNEN
+375 GLYQFTNKN
-384 KFKHFVQNI
+384 KFKQFVQNI

-398 YDEPSMLIAR
+398 YDEPNMLIAR

-418 LRLFDIGENH
+418 LRLLDIGENH
-428 TEANSLVRR
+428 ADANSLVRR
-437 LLAISLLTGR
+437 LLAISLMTGR
-447 HSGSFETKF
+447 HSGSFETQF

-463 QNPGD
+463 QSAGD
-468 LAKFVATLEKQELA
+468 MAKFVATLEEQELS
-482 DIFWDSTLVDE
+482 DVFWNSTLVDE
-493 LDKPTINN
+493 FDKPTTNN
-501 PFWHMFVAAQNKLL
+501 PFWHMFIAAQNKLL
-515 KQGFLSKSNIA
+515 KQSFLSKNNIA
-526 RDLATDDVH
+526 RDLATDDIH

-548 DKTKYNRIANFV
+548 DKSKYNRIANFV

-569 VGDLAPRD
+569 VSDLAPRE
-577 YLNDILSSKNDHHS
+577 YLGDILSGRNNHHS
-591 DITSEDELKSNFG
+591 DIIKEAEMINNFE
-604 DNAVPILL
+604 DNAIPKILL
-612 MKAVA
+612 QAE
-617 VDYEEFLK
+617 VDDYDEFLR
-625 QRQRLMAKM
+625 QRQVLMAEM
-634 LKEYYRSL
+634 VREYYKTL

>member
-1 MKYLVRDVVY
+1 
-11 EVCVFGFVGRH
+11 
-22 LKGDYYYVLA
+22 
-32 WILFSGCYNG
+32 
-42 YMEDTKFSLNQT
+42 MEDIKFSLNQT

-131 LRAAMS
+131 LRAAIS
-137 GLDVIDKK
+137 GLNVVDKK
-145 YKKKRIAISFN
+145 YKKRRIAISFN
-156 PLTEEFRTHTVSTIR
+156 PLTEEFRTRTSSTER

-189 LTFVE
+189 LTFVD
-194 EYVAKNPSLT
+194 EYVARNPGTT
-204 RQEVNTRLNR
+204 RQEINSRLNL

-260 IAVYEN
+260 IAVYEKD
-266 EPGDEMGMKL
+266 PGDEMGMRL
-276 RKFIDYFAHLSVAP
+276 RKFIDYFAHLSAAP
-290 EQFEIIKENDTE
+290 DQFKDIAQNDTE
-302 FAKTDYFTKISWL
+302 FAKTDYFAKIAWL

-323 DPSYNDIIRVV
+323 DPTYNDIIRVV

-339 ARGKLGDI
+339 ARGKLGD
-347 VALLSGRNFE
+347 VVSLLSGRNFE

-365 ADESFRKLEK
+365 ADLSFQKLEK

-384 KFKHFVQNI
+384 KFKQFVQNI

-398 YDEPSMLIAR
+398 YDEPNMLIAR

-418 LRLFDIGENH
+418 LRLLDVGENH
-428 TEANSLVRR
+428 ADANSLVRR
-437 LLAISLLTGR
+437 LLAISLMTGR
-447 HSGSFETKF
+447 HSGSFETQF

-463 QNPGD
+463 QSAGD
-468 LAKFVATLEKQELA
+468 MVKFIATLEEQELS
-482 DIFWDSTLVDE
+482 DVFWNSTLVDE
-493 LDKPTINN
+493 FDKPTTNN
-501 PFWHMFVAAQNKLL
+501 PFWHMFIAAQNKLL
-515 KQGFLSKSNIA
+515 KQSFLSKNNIA
-526 RDLATDDVH
+526 RDLATDDIH

-548 DKTKYNRIANFV
+548 DKSKYNRIANFV

-569 VGDLAPRD
+569 VSDLAPRE
-577 YLNDILSSKNDHHS
+577 YLGDILSGGNNHHS
-591 DITSEDELKSNFG
+591 DIVNEAEMINNFE
-604 DNAVPILL
+604 DNAIPKILL
-612 MKAVA
+612 QAE
-617 VDYEEFLK
+617 VDDYDEFLR
-625 QRQRLMAKM
+625 QRQVLMAEM
-634 LKEYYRSL
+634 VREYYKTL

>member
-1 MKYLVRDVVY
+1 
-11 EVCVFGFVGRH
+11 
-22 LKGDYYYVLA
+22 
-32 WILFSGCYNG
+32 
-42 YMEDTKFSLNQT
+42 MEDTKFSLNQT

-72 IQRPFVWM
+72 IQRPFVWT
-80 SWQVRDLMDSL
+80 STQVRDLMDSL

-131 LRAAMS
+131 LRAAIS
-137 GLDVIDKK
+137 GLNVVDKK
-145 YKKKRIAISFN
+145 YKKRRIAISFN
-156 PLTEEFRTHTVSTIR
+156 PLTEEFRTRTSSTER
-171 GKEWISDI
+171 GKEWIGDI

-189 LTFVE
+189 LTFVD
-194 EYVAKNPSLT
+194 EYVARNPGTT
-204 RQEVNTRLNR
+204 RQKVNARLNR

-260 IAVYEN
+260 IAVYEKD
-266 EPGDEMGMKL
+266 PGDEMGMRL
-276 RKFIDYFAHLSVAP
+276 RKFIDYFAHLSAAP
-290 EQFEIIKENDTE
+290 DQFKDIAQNDTE
-302 FAKTDYFTKISWL
+302 FAKTDYFAKIAWL

-323 DPSYNDIIRVV
+323 DPTYNDIIRVV

-339 ARGKLGDI
+339 ARGKLGD
-347 VALLSGRNFE
+347 VVSLLSGRNFE

-365 ADESFRKLEK
+365 ADLSFQKLEK

-384 KFKHFVQNI
+384 KFKQFVQNI

-398 YDEPSMLIAR
+398 YDEPNMLIAR

-418 LRLFDIGENH
+418 LRLLDIGENH
-428 TEANSLVRR
+428 ADANSLVRR
-437 LLAISLLTGR
+437 LLAISLMTGR
-447 HSGSFETKF
+447 HSGSFETQF

-463 QNPGD
+463 QSTGD
-468 LAKFVATLEKQELA
+468 MAKFVATLEEQELS
-482 DIFWDSTLVDE
+482 DIFWNSTLVDE
-493 LDKPTINN
+493 FDKPTTNN
-501 PFWHMFVAAQNKLL
+501 PFWHMFIAAQNKLL
-515 KQGFLSKSNIA
+515 KQSFLSKNNIA
-526 RDLATDDVH
+526 RDLATDDIH

-548 DKTKYNRIANFV
+548 DKSKYNRIANFV

-569 VGDLAPRD
+569 VSDLAPRE
-577 YLNDILSSKNDHHS
+577 YLGDILSGGNNHHS
-591 DITSEDELKSNFG
+591 DIVNKAEMVNNFE
-604 DNAVPILL
+604 DNAVPKILL
-612 MKAVA
+612 RAEA
-617 VDYEEFLK
+617 DDYDEFLQ
-625 QRQRLMAKM
+625 QRQVLMAEM
-634 LKEYYRSL
+634 VREYYKGL

>member
-1 MKYLVRDVVY
+1 
-11 EVCVFGFVGRH
+11 
-22 LKGDYYYVLA
+22 
-32 WILFSGCYNG
+32 
-42 YMEDTKFSLNQT
+42 MEDTKFSLNQT

-72 IQRPFVWM
+72 IQRPFVWT
-80 SWQVRDLMDSL
+80 STQVRDLMDSL

-131 LRAAMS
+131 LRAAIS
-137 GLDVIDKK
+137 GLNVVDKK
-145 YKKKRIAISFN
+145 YKKRRIAISFN
-156 PLTEEFRTHTVSTIR
+156 PLTEEFRTRTSSTER

-189 LTFVE
+189 LTFVD
-194 EYVAKNPSLT
+194 EYVARNPGTT
-204 RQEVNTRLNR
+204 RQEINSRLNR

-260 IAVYEN
+260 IAVYEKD
-266 EPGDEMGMKL
+266 PGDEMGMRL
-276 RKFIDYFAHLSVAP
+276 RKFIDYFAHLSAAP
-290 EQFEIIKENDTE
+290 DQFKDIAQNDTE
-302 FAKTDYFTKISWL
+302 FAKTDYFAKIAWL

-323 DPSYNDIIRVV
+323 DPTYNDIIRVV

-339 ARGKLGDI
+339 ARGKLGD
-347 VALLSGRNFE
+347 VVSLLSGRNFE

-365 ADESFRKLEK
+365 ADLSFQKLEK

-384 KFKHFVQNI
+384 KFKQFVQNI

-398 YDEPSMLIAR
+398 YDEPNMLIAR

-418 LRLFDIGENH
+418 LRLLDIGVNH
-428 TEANSLVRR
+428 ADANSLVRR
-437 LLAISLLTGR
+437 LLAISLMTGR
-447 HSGSFETKF
+447 HSGGFETQF

-463 QNPGD
+463 QSAGD
-468 LAKFVATLEKQELA
+468 MAKFIATLEEQELS
-482 DIFWDSTLVDE
+482 DVFWNSTLVDE
-493 LDKPTINN
+493 FDKPTTNN
-501 PFWHMFVAAQNKLL
+501 PFWHMFIAAQNKLL
-515 KQGFLSKSNIA
+515 KQSFLSKNNIA
-526 RDLATDDVH
+526 RDLATDDIH

-548 DKTKYNRIANFV
+548 DKSKYNRIANFV

-569 VGDLAPRD
+569 VSDLAPRE
-577 YLNDILSSKNDHHS
+577 YLGDILSGGNNHHS
-591 DITSEDELKSNFG
+591 DIVNEAEMINNFE
-604 DNAVPILL
+604 DNAIPKILL
-612 MKAVA
+612 QAE
-617 VDYEEFLK
+617 VDDYDEFLR
-625 QRQRLMAKM
+625 QRQVLMAEM
-634 LKEYYRSL
+634 VREYYKTL

>member
-1 MKYLVRDVVY
+1 
-11 EVCVFGFVGRH
+11 
-22 LKGDYYYVLA
+22 
-32 WILFSGCYNG
+32 
-42 YMEDTKFSLNQT
+42 MEDTKFSLNQT

-72 IQRPFVWM
+72 IQRPFVWT
-80 SWQVRDLMDSL
+80 STQVRDLMDSL

-131 LRAAMS
+131 LRAAIS
-137 GLDVIDKK
+137 GLNVVDKK
-145 YKKKRIAISFN
+145 YKKRRIAISFN
-156 PLTEEFRTHTVSTIR
+156 PLTEEFRTRTSSTER

-189 LTFVE
+189 LTFVD
-194 EYVAKNPSLT
+194 EYVARNPGTT
-204 RQEVNTRLNR
+204 RQEINSRLNR

-260 IAVYEN
+260 IAVYEKD
-266 EPGDEMGMKL
+266 PGDEMGMRL
-276 RKFIDYFAHLSVAP
+276 RKFIDYFAHLSAAP
-290 EQFEIIKENDTE
+290 DQFKDIAQNDTE
-302 FAKTDYFTKISWL
+302 FAKTNYFAKIAWL
-315 KNETDDLY
+315 KNEIDDLY
-323 DPSYNDIIRVV
+323 DPTYNDIIRVV

-339 ARGKLGDI
+339 ARGKLGD
-347 VALLSGRNFE
+347 VVSLLSGRNFE

-365 ADESFRKLEK
+365 ADLSFQKLEK

-384 KFKHFVQNI
+384 KFKQFVQNI

-398 YDEPSMLIAR
+398 YDEPNMLIAR

-418 LRLFDIGENH
+418 LRLLDIGENH
-428 TEANSLVRR
+428 ADANSLVRR
-437 LLAISLLTGR
+437 LLAVSLMTGR
-447 HSGSFETKF
+447 HSGGFETQF

-463 QNPGD
+463 QSAGD
-468 LAKFVATLEKQELA
+468 MAKFVATLEEQELS
-482 DIFWDSTLVDE
+482 DVFWSSTLVDE
-493 LDKPTINN
+493 FDKPTTNN
-501 PFWHMFVAAQNKLL
+501 PFWHMFIAAQNKLL
-515 KQGFLSKSNIA
+515 KQSFLSKNNIA
-526 RDLATDDVH
+526 RDLATDDIH

-548 DKTKYNRIANFV
+548 DKSKYNRIANFV

-569 VGDLAPRD
+569 VSDLAPRE
-577 YLNDILSSKNDHHS
+577 YLGDIISGGNNHHS
-591 DITSEDELKSNFG
+591 DIVNEAEMINNFK
-604 DNAVPILL
+604 DNAIPKILL
-612 MKAVA
+612 QAE
-617 VDYEEFLK
+617 VDDYDEFLQ
-625 QRQRLMAKM
+625 QRQVLMAEM
-634 LKEYYRSL
+634 VREYYKTL

>member
-1 MKYLVRDVVY
+1 
-11 EVCVFGFVGRH
+11 
-22 LKGDYYYVLA
+22 
-32 WILFSGCYNG
+32 
-42 YMEDTKFSLNQT
+42 MEDTKFSLNQT

-72 IQRPFVWM
+72 IQRPFVWT
-80 SWQVRDLMDSL
+80 STQVRDLMDSL

-131 LRAAMS
+131 LRAAIS
-137 GLDVIDKK
+137 GLNVVDKK
-145 YKKKRIAISFN
+145 YKKRRIAISFN
-156 PLTEEFRTHTVSTIR
+156 PLTEEFRTRTSSTER

-189 LTFVE
+189 LTFVD
-194 EYVAKNPSLT
+194 EYVARNPGTT
-204 RQEVNTRLNR
+204 RQEINSRLNR

-260 IAVYEN
+260 IAVYEKD
-266 EPGDEMGMKL
+266 PGDEMGMRL
-276 RKFIDYFAHLSVAP
+276 RKFIDYFAHLSAAP
-290 EQFEIIKENDTE
+290 DQFKDIAQNDSE
-302 FAKTDYFTKISWL
+302 FAKTDYFAKIAWL

-323 DPSYNDIIRVV
+323 DPTYNDIIRVV

-339 ARGKLGDI
+339 ARGKLGD
-347 VALLSGRNFE
+347 VVSLLSGRNFE

-365 ADESFRKLEK
+365 ADLSFQKLEK

-384 KFKHFVQNI
+384 KFKQFVQNI

-398 YDEPSMLIAR
+398 YDEPNMLIAR

-418 LRLFDIGENH
+418 LRLLDIGENH
-428 TEANSLVRR
+428 ADANSLVRR
-437 LLAISLLTGR
+437 LLAISLMTGR
-447 HSGSFETKF
+447 HSGSFETQF

-463 QNPGD
+463 QSTGD
-468 LAKFVATLEKQELA
+468 MAKFVATLEEQELS
-482 DIFWDSTLVDE
+482 DIFWNSTLVDE
-493 LDKPTINN
+493 FDKPTTNN
-501 PFWHMFVAAQNKLL
+501 PFWHMFIAAQNKLL
-515 KQGFLSKSNIA
+515 KQSFLSKNNIA
-526 RDLATDDVH
+526 RDLATDDIH

-548 DKTKYNRIANFV
+548 DKSKYNRIANFV

-569 VGDLAPRD
+569 VSDLAPRE
-577 YLNDILSSKNDHHS
+577 YLGDILSGGNNHHS
-591 DITSEDELKSNFG
+591 DIVNEAEMINNFE
-604 DNAVPILL
+604 DNAIPQILL
-612 MKAVA
+612 QAE
-617 VDYEEFLK
+617 VDDYDEFLR
-625 QRQRLMAKM
+625 QRQVLMAEM
-634 LKEYYRSL
+634 VREYYKGL

>member
-1 MKYLVRDVVY
+1 
-11 EVCVFGFVGRH
+11 
-22 LKGDYYYVLA
+22 
-32 WILFSGCYNG
+32 
-42 YMEDTKFSLNQT
+42 MEDTKFSLNQT

-72 IQRPFVWM
+72 IQRPFVWT
-80 SWQVRDLMDSL
+80 STQVRDLMDSL

-131 LRAAMS
+131 LRAAIS
-137 GLDVIDKK
+137 GLNVVDKK
-145 YKKKRIAISFN
+145 YKKRRIAISFN
-156 PLTEEFRTHTVSTIR
+156 PLTEEFRTRTSSTER

-189 LTFVE
+189 LTFVD
-194 EYVAKNPSLT
+194 EYVARNPGTT
-204 RQEVNTRLNR
+204 RQEINSRLNL

-260 IAVYEN
+260 IAVYEKD
-266 EPGDEMGMKL
+266 PGDEMGMRL
-276 RKFIDYFAHLSVAP
+276 RKFIDYFAHLSAAP
-290 EQFEIIKENDTE
+290 DQFKDIAQNDTE
-302 FAKTDYFTKISWL
+302 FAKTDYFAKIAWL

-323 DPSYNDIIRVV
+323 DPTYNDIIRVV

-339 ARGKLGDI
+339 ARGKLGD
-347 VALLSGRNFE
+347 VVSLLSGRNFE

-365 ADESFRKLEK
+365 ADLSFQKLEK

-384 KFKHFVQNI
+384 KFKQFVQNI

-398 YDEPSMLIAR
+398 YDEPNMLIAR

-418 LRLFDIGENH
+418 LRLLDIGENH
-428 TEANSLVRR
+428 ADANSLVRR
-437 LLAISLLTGR
+437 LLAISLMTGR
-447 HSGSFETKF
+447 HSGSFETQF

-463 QNPGD
+463 QSTGD
-468 LAKFVATLEKQELA
+468 MAKFVATLEEQELS
-482 DIFWDSTLVDE
+482 DIFWNSTLVDE
-493 LDKPTINN
+493 FDKPTTNN
-501 PFWHMFVAAQNKLL
+501 PFWHMFIAAQNKLL
-515 KQGFLSKSNIA
+515 KQSFLSKNNIA
-526 RDLATDDVH
+526 RDLATDDIH

-548 DKTKYNRIANFV
+548 DKSKYNRIANFV

-569 VGDLAPRD
+569 VSDLAPRE
-577 YLNDILSSKNDHHS
+577 YLGDILSGGNNHHS
-591 DITSEDELKSNFG
+591 DIVNEAEMINNFK
-604 DNAVPILL
+604 DNAIPKILL
-612 MKAVA
+612 QAE
-617 VDYEEFLK
+617 VDDYDEFLR
-625 QRQRLMAKM
+625 QRQVLMAEM
-634 LKEYYRSL
+634 VREYYKTL

>member
-1 MKYLVRDVVY
+1 
-11 EVCVFGFVGRH
+11 
-22 LKGDYYYVLA
+22 
-32 WILFSGCYNG
+32 
-42 YMEDTKFSLNQT
+42 MEDIKFSLNQT

-99 IITWQNPDVKLK
+99 IITWQNPDAKLK

-131 LRAAMS
+131 LRAAIS
-137 GLDVIDKK
+137 GLNVVDKK
-145 YKKKRIAISFN
+145 YKKRRIAISFN
-156 PLTEEFRTHTVSTIR
+156 PLTEEFRTRTSSTER

-189 LTFVE
+189 LTFVD
-194 EYVAKNPSLT
+194 EYVARNPGTT
-204 RQEVNTRLNR
+204 RQEINSRLNL

-260 IAVYEN
+260 IAVYEKD
-266 EPGDEMGMKL
+266 PGDEMGMRL
-276 RKFIDYFAHLSVAP
+276 RKFIDYFAHLSAAP
-290 EQFEIIKENDTE
+290 DQFKDIAQNDTE
-302 FAKTDYFTKISWL
+302 FAKTDYFAKIAWL

-323 DPSYNDIIRVV
+323 DPTYNDIIRVV

-339 ARGKLGDI
+339 ARGKLGD
-347 VALLSGRNFE
+347 VVSLLSGRNFE

-365 ADESFRKLEK
+365 ADLSFQKLEK

-384 KFKHFVQNI
+384 KFKQFVQNI

-398 YDEPSMLIAR
+398 YDEPNMLIAR

-418 LRLFDIGENH
+418 LRLLDVGENH
-428 TEANSLVRR
+428 ADANSLVRR
-437 LLAISLLTGR
+437 LLAISLMTGR
-447 HSGSFETKF
+447 HSGSFETQF

-463 QNPGD
+463 QSAGD
-468 LAKFVATLEKQELA
+468 MVKFIATLEEQELS
-482 DIFWDSTLVDE
+482 DVFWNSTLVDE
-493 LDKPTINN
+493 FDKPTTNN
-501 PFWHMFVAAQNKLL
+501 PFWHMFIAAQNKLL
-515 KQGFLSKSNIA
+515 KQSFLSKNNIA
-526 RDLATDDVH
+526 RDLATDDIH

-548 DKTKYNRIANFV
+548 DKSKYNRIANFV

-569 VGDLAPRD
+569 VSDLAPRE
-577 YLNDILSSKNDHHS
+577 YLGDILSVGNNHHS
-591 DITSEDELKSNFG
+591 DIVNEAEMINNFE
-604 DNAVPILL
+604 DNAIPKILL
-612 MKAVA
+612 QAE
-617 VDYEEFLK
+617 VDDYDEFLR
-625 QRQRLMAKM
+625 QRQVLMAEM
-634 LKEYYRSL
+634 VREYYKTL

>member
-1 MKYLVRDVVY
+1 
-11 EVCVFGFVGRH
+11 
-22 LKGDYYYVLA
+22 
-32 WILFSGCYNG
+32 
-42 YMEDTKFSLNQT
+42 MEDTKFSLNQT

-72 IQRPFVWM
+72 IQRPFVWT
-80 SWQVRDLMDSL
+80 STQVRDLMDSL

-131 LRAAMS
+131 LRAAIS
-137 GLDVIDKK
+137 GLNVVDKK
-145 YKKKRIAISFN
+145 YKKRRIAISFN
-156 PLTEEFRTHTVSTIR
+156 PLTEEFRTRTSSTER

-189 LTFVE
+189 LTFVD
-194 EYVAKNPSLT
+194 EYVARNPGTT
-204 RQEVNTRLNR
+204 RQEINSRLNR

-260 IAVYEN
+260 IAVYEKD
-266 EPGDEMGMKL
+266 PGDEMGMRL
-276 RKFIDYFAHLSVAP
+276 RKFIDYFAHLSAAP
-290 EQFEIIKENDTE
+290 DQFKDIAQNDTE
-302 FAKTDYFTKISWL
+302 FAKTDYFAKIAWL
-315 KNETDDLY
+315 KNEIDDLY
-323 DPSYNDIIRVV
+323 DPTYNDIIRVV

-339 ARGKLGDI
+339 ARGKLGD
-347 VALLSGRNFE
+347 VVSLLSGRNFE

-365 ADESFRKLEK
+365 ADLSFQKLEK

-384 KFKHFVQNI
+384 KFKQFVQNI

-398 YDEPSMLIAR
+398 YDEPNMLIAR

-413 AYAMY
+413 TYAMY
-418 LRLFDIGENH
+418 LRLLDIGENH
-428 TEANSLVRR
+428 ADANSLVRR
-437 LLAISLLTGR
+437 LLAISLMTGR
-447 HSGSFETKF
+447 HSGGFETQF

-463 QNPGD
+463 QSAGD
-468 LAKFVATLEKQELA
+468 MAKFIATLEEQELS
-482 DIFWDSTLVDE
+482 DVFWNSTLVDE
-493 LDKPTINN
+493 FDKPTTNN
-501 PFWHMFVAAQNKLL
+501 PFWHMFIAAQNKLL
-515 KQGFLSKSNIA
+515 KQSFLSKNNIA
-526 RDLATDDVH
+526 RDLATDDIH

-548 DKTKYNRIANFV
+548 DKSKYNRIANFV

-569 VGDLAPRD
+569 VSDLAPRE
-577 YLNDILSSKNDHHS
+577 YLGDILSGGNNHHS
-591 DITSEDELKSNFG
+591 DIVNEAEMINNFE
-604 DNAVPILL
+604 DNAIPKILL
-612 MKAVA
+612 QAE
-617 VDYEEFLK
+617 VDDYDEFLR
-625 QRQRLMAKM
+625 QRQVLMAEM
-634 LKEYYRSL
+634 VREYYKTL

>member
-1 MKYLVRDVVY
+1 
-11 EVCVFGFVGRH
+11 
-22 LKGDYYYVLA
+22 
-32 WILFSGCYNG
+32 
-42 YMEDTKFSLNQT
+42 MEDTKFSLNQT

-72 IQRPFVWM
+72 IQRPFVWT
-80 SWQVRDLMDSL
+80 STQVRDLMDSL

-131 LRAAMS
+131 LRAAIS
-137 GLDVIDKK
+137 GLNVVDKK
-145 YKKKRIAISFN
+145 YKKRRIAISFN
-156 PLTEEFRTHTVSTIR
+156 PLTEEFRTRTSSTER

-189 LTFVE
+189 LTFVD
-194 EYVAKNPSLT
+194 EYVARNPGTT
-204 RQEVNTRLNR
+204 RQEINSRLNR

-260 IAVYEN
+260 IAVYEKD
-266 EPGDEMGMKL
+266 PGDEMGMRL
-276 RKFIDYFAHLSVAP
+276 RKFIDYFAHLSAAP
-290 EQFEIIKENDTE
+290 DQFKDIAQNDTE
-302 FAKTDYFTKISWL
+302 FAKTDYFAKIAWL

-323 DPSYNDIIRVV
+323 DPTYNDIIRVV

-339 ARGKLGDI
+339 ARGKLGD
-347 VALLSGRNFE
+347 VVSLLSGRNFE

-365 ADESFRKLEK
+365 ADLSFQKLEK

-384 KFKHFVQNI
+384 KFKQFVQNI

-398 YDEPSMLIAR
+398 YDEPNMLIAR

-418 LRLFDIGENH
+418 LRLLDIGENH
-428 TEANSLVRR
+428 ADANSLVRR
-437 LLAISLLTGR
+437 LLAISLMTGR
-447 HSGSFETKF
+447 HSGSFETQF

-463 QNPGD
+463 QSAGD
-468 LAKFVATLEKQELA
+468 MAKFVATLEEQELS
-482 DIFWDSTLVDE
+482 DVFWNSTLVDE
-493 LDKPTINN
+493 FDKPTTNN
-501 PFWHMFVAAQNKLL
+501 PFWHMFIAAQNKLL
-515 KQGFLSKSNIA
+515 KQSFLSKNNIA
-526 RDLATDDVH
+526 RDLATDDIH

-548 DKTKYNRIANFV
+548 DKSKYNRIANFV

-569 VGDLAPRD
+569 VSDLAPRE
-577 YLNDILSSKNDHHS
+577 YLGDILSGNNNHHS
-591 DITSEDELKSNFG
+591 DIVNEAEMVNNFEY
-604 DNAVPILL
+604 NAIPKILL
-612 MKAVA
+612 QAE
-617 VDYEEFLK
+617 VDDYDEFLR
-625 QRQRLMAKM
+625 QRQVLMAEM
-634 LKEYYRSL
+634 VREYYKTL

>member
-1 MKYLVRDVVY
+1 
-11 EVCVFGFVGRH
+11 
-22 LKGDYYYVLA
+22 
-32 WILFSGCYNG
+32 
-42 YMEDTKFSLNQT
+42 MEDTKFSLNQT

-72 IQRPFVWM
+72 IQRPFVWT
-80 SWQVRDLMDSL
+80 STQVRDLMDSL

-131 LRAAMS
+131 LRAAIS
-137 GLDVIDKK
+137 GLNVVDKK
-145 YKKKRIAISFN
+145 YKKRRIAISFN
-156 PLTEEFRTHTVSTIR
+156 PLTEEFRTRTSSTER

-189 LTFVE
+189 LTFVD
-194 EYVAKNPSLT
+194 EYVARNPGTT
-204 RQEVNTRLNR
+204 RQEINSRLNR

-260 IAVYEN
+260 IAVYEKD
-266 EPGDEMGMKL
+266 PGDEMGMRL
-276 RKFIDYFAHLSVAP
+276 RKFIDYFAHLSAAP
-290 EQFEIIKENDTE
+290 DQFKDIAQNDSE
-302 FAKTDYFTKISWL
+302 FAKTDYFAKIAWL

-323 DPSYNDIIRVV
+323 DPTYNDMIRVV

-339 ARGKLGDI
+339 ARGKLGD
-347 VALLSGRNFE
+347 VVSLLSGRNFE

-365 ADESFRKLEK
+365 ADLSFQKLEK

-384 KFKHFVQNI
+384 KFKQFVQNI

-398 YDEPSMLIAR
+398 YDEPNMLIAR

-418 LRLFDIGENH
+418 LRLLDIGENH
-428 TEANSLVRR
+428 ADANSLVRR
-437 LLAISLLTGR
+437 LLAISLMTGR
-447 HSGSFETKF
+447 HSGGFETQF

-463 QNPGD
+463 QSAGD
-468 LAKFVATLEKQELA
+468 MAKFIATLEEQELS
-482 DIFWDSTLVDE
+482 DVFWNSTLVDE
-493 LDKPTINN
+493 FDKPTTNN
-501 PFWHMFVAAQNKLL
+501 PFWHMFIAAQNKLL
-515 KQGFLSKSNIA
+515 KQSFLSKNNIA
-526 RDLATDDVH
+526 RDLATDDIH

-548 DKTKYNRIANFV
+548 DKLKYNRIANFV

-569 VGDLAPRD
+569 VSDLAPRE
-577 YLNDILSSKNDHHS
+577 YLGDILSGGNNHHS
-591 DITSEDELKSNFG
+591 DIVNEAEMINNFE
-604 DNAVPILL
+604 DNAIPKILL
-612 MKAVA
+612 QAE
-617 VDYEEFLK
+617 VDDYDEFLR
-625 QRQRLMAKM
+625 QRQVLMAEM
-634 LKEYYRSL
+634 VREYYKTL

>member
-1 MKYLVRDVVY
+1 
-11 EVCVFGFVGRH
+11 
-22 LKGDYYYVLA
+22 
-32 WILFSGCYNG
+32 
-42 YMEDTKFSLNQT
+42 MEDTKFSLNQT

-131 LRAAMS
+131 LRAAIS
-137 GLDVIDKK
+137 GLNVVDKK
-145 YKKKRIAISFN
+145 YKKRRIAISFN
-156 PLTEEFRTHTVSTIR
+156 PLTEEFRTRTSSTER

-189 LTFVE
+189 LTFVD
-194 EYVAKNPSLT
+194 EYVARNPGTT
-204 RQEVNTRLNR
+204 RQEINSRLNL

-260 IAVYEN
+260 IAVYEKD
-266 EPGDEMGMKL
+266 PGDEMGMRL
-276 RKFIDYFAHLSVAP
+276 RKFIDYFAHLSAAP
-290 EQFEIIKENDTE
+290 DQFKDIAQNDTE
-302 FAKTDYFTKISWL
+302 FAKTDYFAKIAWL

-323 DPSYNDIIRVV
+323 DPTYNDIIRVV

-339 ARGKLGDI
+339 ARGKLGD
-347 VALLSGRNFE
+347 VVSLLSGRNFE

-365 ADESFRKLEK
+365 ADLSFQKLEK

-384 KFKHFVQNI
+384 KFKQFVQNI

-398 YDEPSMLIAR
+398 YDEPNMLIAR

-418 LRLFDIGENH
+418 LRLLDVGENH
-428 TEANSLVRR
+428 ADANSLVRR
-437 LLAISLLTGR
+437 LLAISLMTGR
-447 HSGSFETKF
+447 HSGSFETQF

-463 QNPGD
+463 QSAGD
-468 LAKFVATLEKQELA
+468 MVKFIATLEEQELS
-482 DIFWDSTLVDE
+482 DVFWNSTLVDE
-493 LDKPTINN
+493 FDKPTTNN
-501 PFWHMFVAAQNKLL
+501 PFWHMFIAAQNKLL
-515 KQGFLSKSNIA
+515 KQSFLSKNNIA
-526 RDLATDDVH
+526 RDLATDDIH

-548 DKTKYNRIANFV
+548 DKSKYNRIANFV

-569 VGDLAPRD
+569 VSDLAPRE
-577 YLNDILSSKNDHHS
+577 YLGDILSGGNNHHS
-591 DITSEDELKSNFG
+591 DIVNEAEMINNFE
-604 DNAVPILL
+604 DNAIPKILL
-612 MKAVA
+612 QAE
-617 VDYEEFLK
+617 VDDYDEFLR
-625 QRQRLMAKM
+625 QRQVLMAEM
-634 LKEYYRSL
+634 VREYYKTL

>member
-1 MKYLVRDVVY
+1 
-11 EVCVFGFVGRH
+11 
-22 LKGDYYYVLA
+22 
-32 WILFSGCYNG
+32 
-42 YMEDTKFSLNQT
+42 MEDIKFSLNQT

-131 LRAAMS
+131 LRAAIS
-137 GLDVIDKK
+137 GLNVVDKK
-145 YKKKRIAISFN
+145 YKKRRIAISFN
-156 PLTEEFRTHTVSTIR
+156 PLTEEFRTRTSSTER

-189 LTFVE
+189 LTFVD
-194 EYVAKNPSLT
+194 EYVARNPGTT
-204 RQEVNTRLNR
+204 RQEINSRLNR

-260 IAVYEN
+260 IAVYEKD
-266 EPGDEMGMKL
+266 PGDEMGMRL
-276 RKFIDYFAHLSVAP
+276 RKFIDYFAHLSAAP
-290 EQFEIIKENDTE
+290 DQFKDIAQNDTE
-302 FAKTDYFTKISWL
+302 FAKTDYFAKIAWL

-323 DPSYNDIIRVV
+323 DPTYNDIIRVV

-339 ARGKLGDI
+339 ARGKLGD
-347 VALLSGRNFE
+347 VVSLLSGRNFE

-365 ADESFRKLEK
+365 ADLSFQKLEK

-384 KFKHFVQNI
+384 KFKQFVQNI

-398 YDEPSMLIAR
+398 YDEPNMLIAR

-418 LRLFDIGENH
+418 LRLLDIGENH
-428 TEANSLVRR
+428 ADANSLVRR
-437 LLAISLLTGR
+437 LLAISLMTGR
-447 HSGSFETKF
+447 HSGGFETQF

-463 QNPGD
+463 QSAGD
-468 LAKFVATLEKQELA
+468 MAKFIATLEEQELS
-482 DIFWDSTLVDE
+482 DVFWSSTLVDE
-493 LDKPTINN
+493 FDKPTTNN
-501 PFWHMFVAAQNKLL
+501 PFWHMFIAAQNKLL
-515 KQGFLSKSNIA
+515 KQSFLSKNNIA
-526 RDLATDDVH
+526 RDLATDDIH

-548 DKTKYNRIANFV
+548 DKSKYNRIANFV

-569 VGDLAPRD
+569 VSDLAPRG
-577 YLNDILSSKNDHHS
+577 YLGDILSGGNNHHS
-591 DITSEDELKSNFG
+591 DIVNEAEMINNFE
-604 DNAVPILL
+604 DNAIPKILL
-612 MKAVA
+612 QAE
-617 VDYEEFLK
+617 VDDYDEFLR
-625 QRQRLMAKM
+625 QRQVLMAEM
-634 LKEYYRSL
+634 VREYYKTL

>member
-1 MKYLVRDVVY
+1 
-11 EVCVFGFVGRH
+11 
-22 LKGDYYYVLA
+22 
-32 WILFSGCYNG
+32 
-42 YMEDTKFSLNQT
+42 MEDIKFSLNQT

-131 LRAAMS
+131 LRAAIS
-137 GLDVIDKK
+137 GLNVVDKK
-145 YKKKRIAISFN
+145 YKKRRIAISFN
-156 PLTEEFRTHTVSTIR
+156 PLTEEFRTRTSSTER

-189 LTFVE
+189 LTFVD
-194 EYVAKNPSLT
+194 EYVARNPGTT
-204 RQEVNTRLNR
+204 RQEINSRLNR

-260 IAVYEN
+260 IAVYEKD
-266 EPGDEMGMKL
+266 PGDEMGMKL
-276 RKFIDYFAHLSVAP
+276 RKFIDYFAHLSAAP
-290 EQFEIIKENDTE
+290 DQFKDIAQNDNE
-302 FAKTDYFTKISWL
+302 FAKTDYFAKIAWL

-323 DPSYNDIIRVV
+323 DPTYNDIIRVV

-339 ARGKLGDI
+339 ARGKLGD
-347 VALLSGRNFE
+347 VVSLLSGRNFE

-365 ADESFRKLEK
+365 ADLSFQKLEK

-384 KFKHFVQNI
+384 KFKQFVQNI

-398 YDEPSMLIAR
+398 YDEPNMLIAR

-418 LRLFDIGENH
+418 LRLLDIGENH
-428 TEANSLVRR
+428 ADANSLVRR
-437 LLAISLLTGR
+437 LLAISLMTGR

-463 QNPGD
+463 QSAGD
-468 LAKFVATLEKQELA
+468 MAKFIATLEEQELS
-482 DIFWDSTLVDE
+482 DVFWNSTLVDE
-493 LDKPTINN
+493 FNKPTTNN
-501 PFWHMFVAAQNKLL
+501 PFWHMFIAAQNKLL
-515 KQGFLSKSNIA
+515 KQSFLSKNNIA
-526 RDLATDDVH
+526 RDLATDDIH

-548 DKTKYNRIANFV
+548 DKSKYNRIANFV

-569 VGDLAPRD
+569 VSDLAPRE
-577 YLNDILSSKNDHHS
+577 YLGDILSGGNNHHS
-591 DITSEDELKSNFG
+591 DIVNEAEMVNNFE
-604 DNAVPILL
+604 DNAIPKILL
-612 MKAVA
+612 QAE
-617 VDYEEFLK
+617 VDDYDEFLQ
-625 QRQRLMAKM
+625 QRQVLMAEM
-634 LKEYYRSL
+634 VREYYKTL

>member
-1 MKYLVRDVVY
+1 
-11 EVCVFGFVGRH
+11 
-22 LKGDYYYVLA
+22 
-32 WILFSGCYNG
+32 
-42 YMEDTKFSLNQT
+42 MEDTKFSLNQT

-131 LRAAMS
+131 LRAAIS

-156 PLTEEFRTHTVSTIR
+156 PLTEEFRTRTVSTIR

-194 EYVAKNPSLT
+194 EYAEKNPSLT

-290 EQFEIIKENDTE
+290 EQFDIIKENDTE

-315 KNETDDLY
+315 KNEIDDLY

-428 TEANSLVRR
+428 AEANSLVRR

-468 LAKFVATLEKQELA
+468 LAKFVTTLEKQELS

-515 KQGFLSKSNIA
+515 KQGFLSKNNIA

-577 YLNDILSSKNDHHS
+577 YLSDILSSKNDHHS
-591 DITSEDELKSNFG
+591 DITGEDELKSNFS
-604 DNAVPILL
+604 DNAIPILL

>member
-1 MKYLVRDVVY
+1 
-11 EVCVFGFVGRH
+11 
-22 LKGDYYYVLA
+22 
-32 WILFSGCYNG
+32 
-42 YMEDTKFSLNQT
+42 MEDTKFSLNQT

-72 IQRPFVWM
+72 IQRPFVWT
-80 SWQVRDLMDSL
+80 STQVRDLMDSL

-131 LRAAMS
+131 LRAAIS
-137 GLDVIDKK
+137 GLNVVDKK
-145 YKKKRIAISFN
+145 YKKRRIAISFN
-156 PLTEEFRTHTVSTIR
+156 PLTEEFRTRTSSTER

-189 LTFVE
+189 LTFVD
-194 EYVAKNPSLT
+194 EYVARNPGTT
-204 RQEVNTRLNR
+204 RQEINSRLNR

-260 IAVYEN
+260 IAVYEKD
-266 EPGDEMGMKL
+266 PGDEMGMRL
-276 RKFIDYFAHLSVAP
+276 RKFIDYFAHLSAAP
-290 EQFEIIKENDTE
+290 DQFKDIAQNDTE
-302 FAKTDYFTKISWL
+302 FAKTDYFAKIAWL

-323 DPSYNDIIRVV
+323 DPTYNDIIRVV

-339 ARGKLGDI
+339 ARGKLGD
-347 VALLSGRNFE
+347 VVSLLSGRNFE

-365 ADESFRKLEK
+365 ADLSFQKLEK

-384 KFKHFVQNI
+384 KFKQFVQNI

-398 YDEPSMLIAR
+398 YDEPNMLIAR

-418 LRLFDIGENH
+418 LRLLDIGENH
-428 TEANSLVRR
+428 ADANSLVRR
-437 LLAISLLTGR
+437 LLAISLMTGR

-463 QNPGD
+463 QSTGD
-468 LAKFVATLEKQELA
+468 MAKFIATLEEQELS
-482 DIFWDSTLVDE
+482 DVFWNSTLVDE
-493 LDKPTINN
+493 FDKPTTNN
-501 PFWHMFVAAQNKLL
+501 PFWHMFIAAQNKLL
-515 KQGFLSKSNIA
+515 KQSFLSKNNIA
-526 RDLATDDVH
+526 RDLATDDIH

-548 DKTKYNRIANFV
+548 DKSKYNRIANFV

-569 VGDLAPRD
+569 VSDLAPRE
-577 YLNDILSSKNDHHS
+577 YLGDILSGGNNHHS
-591 DITSEDELKSNFG
+591 DIVNEAEMINNFE
-604 DNAVPILL
+604 DNAIPKILL
-612 MKAVA
+612 QAE
-617 VDYEEFLK
+617 VDDYDEFLR
-625 QRQRLMAKM
+625 QRQVLMAEM
-634 LKEYYRSL
+634 VREYYKTL

>member
-1 MKYLVRDVVY
+1 
-11 EVCVFGFVGRH
+11 
-22 LKGDYYYVLA
+22 
-32 WILFSGCYNG
+32 
-42 YMEDTKFSLNQT
+42 MEDTKFSLNQT

-72 IQRPFVWM
+72 IQRPFVWT
-80 SWQVRDLMDSL
+80 STQVRDLMDSL

-131 LRAAMS
+131 LRAAIS
-137 GLDVIDKK
+137 GLNVVDKK
-145 YKKKRIAISFN
+145 YKKRRIAISFN
-156 PLTEEFRTHTVSTIR
+156 PLTEEFRTRTSSTER
-171 GKEWISDI
+171 GKEWIGDI

-189 LTFVE
+189 LTFVD
-194 EYVAKNPSLT
+194 EYVARNPGTT
-204 RQEVNTRLNR
+204 RQEINSRLNR

-260 IAVYEN
+260 IAVYEKD
-266 EPGDEMGMKL
+266 PGDEMGMRL
-276 RKFIDYFAHLSVAP
+276 RKFIDYFAHLSAAP
-290 EQFEIIKENDTE
+290 DQFKDIAQNDSE
-302 FAKTDYFTKISWL
+302 FAKTDYFAKIAWL

-323 DPSYNDIIRVV
+323 DPTYNDIIRVV

-339 ARGKLGDI
+339 ARGKLGD
-347 VALLSGRNFE
+347 VVSLLSGRNFE

-365 ADESFRKLEK
+365 ADLSFQKLEK

-384 KFKHFVQNI
+384 KFKQFVQNI

-398 YDEPSMLIAR
+398 YDEPNMLIAR

-418 LRLFDIGENH
+418 LRLLDIGENH
-428 TEANSLVRR
+428 ADANSLVRR
-437 LLAISLLTGR
+437 LLAISLMTGR

-463 QNPGD
+463 QSTGD
-468 LAKFVATLEKQELA
+468 MAKFIATLEEQELS
-482 DIFWDSTLVDE
+482 DVFWNSTLVDE
-493 LDKPTINN
+493 FDKPTTNN
-501 PFWHMFVAAQNKLL
+501 PFWHMFIAAQNKLL
-515 KQGFLSKSNIA
+515 KQSFLSKNNIA
-526 RDLATDDVH
+526 RDLATDDIH

-548 DKTKYNRIANFV
+548 DKSKYNRIANFV

-569 VGDLAPRD
+569 VSDLAPRE
-577 YLNDILSSKNDHHS
+577 YLGDILSGGNNHHS
-591 DITSEDELKSNFG
+591 DIVNEAEMINNFE
-604 DNAVPILL
+604 DNAIPKILL
-612 MKAVA
+612 QAE
-617 VDYEEFLK
+617 VDDYDEFLQ
-625 QRQRLMAKM
+625 QRQVLMAEM
-634 LKEYYRSL
+634 VREYYKTL

>member
-1 MKYLVRDVVY
+1 
-11 EVCVFGFVGRH
+11 
-22 LKGDYYYVLA
+22 
-32 WILFSGCYNG
+32 
-42 YMEDTKFSLNQT
+42 MEDTKFSLNQT

-72 IQRPFVWM
+72 IQRPFVWT
-80 SWQVRDLMDSL
+80 STQVRDLMDSL

-131 LRAAMS
+131 LRAAIS
-137 GLDVIDKK
+137 GLNVVDKK
-145 YKKKRIAISFN
+145 YKKRRIAISFN
-156 PLTEEFRTHTVSTIR
+156 PLTEEFRTRTSSTER

-189 LTFVE
+189 LTFVD
-194 EYVAKNPSLT
+194 EYVARNPGTT
-204 RQEVNTRLNR
+204 RQEINSRLNR

-260 IAVYEN
+260 IAVYEKD
-266 EPGDEMGMKL
+266 PGDEMGMRL
-276 RKFIDYFAHLSVAP
+276 RKFIDYFAHLSAAP
-290 EQFEIIKENDTE
+290 DQFKDIAQNDSE
-302 FAKTDYFTKISWL
+302 FAKTDYFAKIAWL

-323 DPSYNDIIRVV
+323 DPTYNDIIRVV

-339 ARGKLGDI
+339 ARGKLGD
-347 VALLSGRNFE
+347 VVSLLSGRNFE

-365 ADESFRKLEK
+365 ADLSFQKLEK

-384 KFKHFVQNI
+384 KFKQFVQNI

-398 YDEPSMLIAR
+398 YDEPNMLIAR

-418 LRLFDIGENH
+418 LRLLDIGENH
-428 TEANSLVRR
+428 ADANSLVRR
-437 LLAISLLTGR
+437 LLAISLMTGR
-447 HSGSFETKF
+447 HYGGFETQF

-463 QNPGD
+463 QSAGD
-468 LAKFVATLEKQELA
+468 MAKFIATLEEQELS
-482 DIFWDSTLVDE
+482 DVFWNSTLVDE
-493 LDKPTINN
+493 FNKPTTNN
-501 PFWHMFVAAQNKLL
+501 PFWHMFIAAQNKLL
-515 KQGFLSKSNIA
+515 KQSFLSKNNIA
-526 RDLATDDVH
+526 RDLATDDIH

-548 DKTKYNRIANFV
+548 DKSKYNRIANFV

-569 VGDLAPRD
+569 VSDLAPRE
-577 YLNDILSSKNDHHS
+577 YLGDILSGGNNHHS
-591 DITSEDELKSNFG
+591 DIVNEAEMINNFE
-604 DNAVPILL
+604 DNAIPKILL
-612 MKAVA
+612 QAE
-617 VDYEEFLK
+617 VDDYDEFLR
-625 QRQRLMAKM
+625 QRQVLMAEM
-634 LKEYYRSL
+634 VREYYKTL

>member
-1 MKYLVRDVVY
+1 
-11 EVCVFGFVGRH
+11 
-22 LKGDYYYVLA
+22 
-32 WILFSGCYNG
+32 
-42 YMEDTKFSLNQT
+42 MEDIKFSLNQT

-131 LRAAMS
+131 LRAAIS
-137 GLDVIDKK
+137 GLNVVDKK
-145 YKKKRIAISFN
+145 YKKRRIAISFN
-156 PLTEEFRTHTVSTIR
+156 PLTEEFRTRTSSTER

-189 LTFVE
+189 LTFVD
-194 EYVAKNPSLT
+194 EYVARNPGTT
-204 RQEVNTRLNR
+204 RQEINSRLNR

-260 IAVYEN
+260 IAVYEKD
-266 EPGDEMGMKL
+266 PGDEMGMRL
-276 RKFIDYFAHLSVAP
+276 RKFIDYFAHLSAAP
-290 EQFEIIKENDTE
+290 DQFKDIAQNDTE
-302 FAKTDYFTKISWL
+302 FAKTDYFAKIAWL

-323 DPSYNDIIRVV
+323 DPTYNDIIRVV

-339 ARGKLGDI
+339 ARGKLGD
-347 VALLSGRNFE
+347 VVSLLSGRNFE

-365 ADESFRKLEK
+365 ADLSFQKLEK

-384 KFKHFVQNI
+384 KFKQFVQNI

-398 YDEPSMLIAR
+398 YDEPNMLIAR

-418 LRLFDIGENH
+418 LRLLDIGENH
-428 TEANSLVRR
+428 ADVNSLVRR
-437 LLAISLLTGR
+437 LLAISLMTGR
-447 HSGSFETKF
+447 HSGGFETQF

-463 QNPGD
+463 QSAGD
-468 LAKFVATLEKQELA
+468 MAKFIATLEEQELS
-482 DIFWDSTLVDE
+482 DVFWNSTLVDE
-493 LDKPTINN
+493 FDKPTTNN
-501 PFWHMFVAAQNKLL
+501 PFWHMFIAAQNKLL
-515 KQGFLSKSNIA
+515 KQSFLSKNNIA
-526 RDLATDDVH
+526 RDLATDDIH

-548 DKTKYNRIANFV
+548 DKSKYNRIANFV

-569 VGDLAPRD
+569 VSDLAPRE
-577 YLNDILSSKNDHHS
+577 YLGDILSGGNNHHS
-591 DITSEDELKSNFG
+591 DIVNEAEMINNFE
-604 DNAVPILL
+604 DNAIPKILL
-612 MKAVA
+612 QAE
-617 VDYEEFLK
+617 VDDYDEFLR
-625 QRQRLMAKM
+625 QRQVLMAEM
-634 LKEYYRSL
+634 VREYYKTL

>member
-1 MKYLVRDVVY
+1 
-11 EVCVFGFVGRH
+11 
-22 LKGDYYYVLA
+22 
-32 WILFSGCYNG
+32 
-42 YMEDTKFSLNQT
+42 MEDTKFSLNQT

-72 IQRPFVWM
+72 IQRPFVWT
-80 SWQVRDLMDSL
+80 STQVRDLMDSL

-131 LRAAMS
+131 LRAAIS
-137 GLDVIDKK
+137 GLNVVDKK
-145 YKKKRIAISFN
+145 YKKRRIAISFN
-156 PLTEEFRTHTVSTIR
+156 PLTEEFRTRTSSTER

-189 LTFVE
+189 LTFVD
-194 EYVAKNPSLT
+194 EYVARNPGTT
-204 RQEVNTRLNR
+204 RQEINSRLNR

-260 IAVYEN
+260 IAVYEKD
-266 EPGDEMGMKL
+266 PGDEMGMRL
-276 RKFIDYFAHLSVAP
+276 RKFIDYFAHLSAAP
-290 EQFEIIKENDTE
+290 DQFKDIAQNDSE
-302 FAKTDYFTKISWL
+302 FAKTDYFAKIAWL

-323 DPSYNDIIRVV
+323 DPTYNDIIRVV

-339 ARGKLGDI
+339 ARGKLGD
-347 VALLSGRNFE
+347 VVSLLSGRNFE

-365 ADESFRKLEK
+365 ADLSFQKLEK

-384 KFKHFVQNI
+384 KFKQFVQNI

-398 YDEPSMLIAR
+398 YDEPNMLIAR

-418 LRLFDIGENH
+418 LRLLDIGENH
-428 TEANSLVRR
+428 ADANSLVRR
-437 LLAISLLTGR
+437 LLAISLMTGR
-447 HSGSFETKF
+447 HSGSFETQF

-463 QNPGD
+463 QSSGD
-468 LAKFVATLEKQELA
+468 MAKFVATLEEQELS
-482 DIFWDSTLVDE
+482 DIFWNSTLVDE
-493 LDKPTINN
+493 FDKPTTNN
-501 PFWHMFVAAQNKLL
+501 PFWHMFIAAQNKLL
-515 KQGFLSKSNIA
+515 KQSFLSKNNIA
-526 RDLATDDVH
+526 RDLATDDIH

-548 DKTKYNRIANFV
+548 DKSKYNRIANFV

-569 VGDLAPRD
+569 VSDLAPRE
-577 YLNDILSSKNDHHS
+577 YLGDILSGENNHHS
-591 DITSEDELKSNFG
+591 DIVNEAEMINNFE
-604 DNAVPILL
+604 DNAIPKILL
-612 MKAVA
+612 QAE
-617 VDYEEFLK
+617 VDDYDEFLR
-625 QRQRLMAKM
+625 QRQVLMAEM
-634 LKEYYRSL
+634 VREYYKGL